1 MTTFLDHKDNE
12 YEAQTVIKATN
23 AVNGERSL
31 TGTIYTNEEVLNK
44 IDKGWKIKFQDEF
57 YRVIFAKPID
67 TGNKIQVD
75 FDAVH
80 QFFYD
85 FDKSSV
91 HSQLQD
97 GSHTFQTYLNFIFD
111 GSGYSYNLE
120 VTVNAL
126 NKQSFGYKSRL
137 DLFND
142 IVKSSGIEFFVSG
155 KVVRILQ
162 KTGTDLSTIV
172 RKNFNMN
179 ELGIEKKINDF
190 VTYQKGFGA
199 WNNKDDHS
207 KGRLEVEY
215 ISPLASEYGIIE
227 AEPLVDE
234 RYTNSDSLLAVLK
247 QNVDSSYSI
256 SVQIDMEDLTKAGY
270 QYTQPVAGDYI
281 MAINETVGFKEK
293 IRIVSFT
300 SEYDVTGKLISHKV
314 TCNDIGTVKKQSNV
328 VNRLSGQLNSN
339 ETKLIEI
346 ESTAKEALVSADGKN
361 TNYYGTEMPV
371 DSPKGTLKTGDL
383 LFLTVG
389 DTTKQYYWN
398 GAEWII
404 NPFSNDIDFVK
415 KDINDKISEVNAAI
429 KDGDDALNKKY
440 DEIVA
445 KTISQDT
452 LISQAQSTADSAKA
466 DATTALQNIVNES
479 NNLQDSINLSKQELT
494 LSIQSVDAKAEALES
509 EISNAKATLTNQG
522 SQLAN
527 IETRTKTVED
537 NISGLTTKYQN
548 IQIGG
553 SNLLT
558 NTSSDW
564 INLTTNRYAGFV
576 RVLKPSDLPNIKIGD
591 KLTFSID
598 IKSTSSKQLRARISI
613 EGTNPKT
620 YFSDIVIKNG
630 DGRSFVTAEVST
642 GWTQIILYIDANL
655 TSTTVTA
662 DTVEQYRRAKLELGT
677 LATDYS
683 IADLDFKND
692 LATYKQTTEQ
702 NYASLNQTIQSVDG
716 KVTQNTNT
724 ITQNANETNTRLT
737 SLETYKDSEG
747 TRATSYFEASKT
759 ETARQIT
766 AERTVTATNYIA
778 KSQYTQD
785 VSGITSRLTATEQVA
800 DETKKNLATYKQ
812 TIDQNTAQIAENK
825 QTVDGT
831 LSSLQTQVTQNK
843 NDIATKASQLTV
855 NNLSGRMSSAET
867 TITQNANEIS
877 TRLSQTNI
885 ESLITSKATVIT
897 DNKVK
902 ETSDSFSR
910 EITRVEGLV
919 GDNSY
924 KNISLGVRN
933 FLASKYLVNK
943 VSSQSFDYKTWA
955 TDFVTSIDLPNILK
969 SKETYTLSFDAEI
982 IKKSTVA
989 TIFSLQVGFAIY
1001 SPSNAHPILPL
1012 FLSIS
1017 NNNAIQNLNQKGR
1030 LEKTFVCPTLAT
1042 DSKIIVYTN
1051 RYSDGTNVDF
1061 DTVRFT
1067 NVNIVAGNTESKT
1080 WIKPIEDTDE
1090 DIGNLTIKYN
1100 TVKDTVDSHTQQI
1113 GQQGSSLTT
1122 TIQRV
1127 DSIQSSVSNIDGRL
1141 STVTQTADGLVT
1153 TVQNLSVGGN
1163 NLLLNADFELLENK
1177 TSFTVGGVTY
1187 SQGPKYW
1194 STYNGGIPNPGT
1206 SFHAYSG
1213 SFGGRN
1219 NVVIFNESDGSRNWK
1234 AINQSISK
1242 TFMPD
1247 FPDTTN
1253 DFTLSFDAY
1262 ADLSGAKIFG
1272 GFYYVNKLTGT
1283 ANFHAGQFTVNL
1295 ITSGSWNRY
1304 SVKVPF
1310 NKDNCD
1316 FSKTFSFLIYGY
1328 GFSSNAI
1335 LALDNVKLETGTIS
1349 SAFSKSKKEL
1359 DDQISSIQTTVTQ
1372 TANSWAVKNLTSNGS
1387 ILSQINLTDGTVKI
1401 DGKYVKITGQT
1412 LIDNG
1417 IITNA
1422 MIKDLT
1428 ADKIIGG
1435 TIDANKI
1442 SVINLN
1448 ASNITSGQISGG
1460 LIKGGVL
1467 TALNGAMSIDLN
1479 NGQINT
1485 SQDTSSIRRT
1495 SSDSASQFI
1504 RFEDGGLNTV
1514 PGGGI
1519 KAAHTIV
1526 GSNYRGNESTSDGF
1540 AGLEIYSGHYEN
1552 FSRLIGD
1559 RIEFRAN
1566 QSGKSINTGNWVFDF
1581 RNQADSFF
1589 YPQKGDTNHKNMFLG
1604 HPSSRITNVFSL
1616 DYNISNNG
1624 VSVVEYLKSLGLCMR
1639 HLLNGGFSDNALSAI
1654 RTERDKTLYKLGGG
1668 I

>member
-91 HSQLQD
+91 HSQLPD
-97 GSHTFQTYLNFIFD
+97 GSHTFLTYLDFIFS
-111 GSGYSYNLE
+111 GSGYTYNLE

-207 KGRLEVEY
+207 QGRLEVEY
-215 ISPLASEYGIIE
+215 TSPLASEYGIIE

-234 RYTNSDSLLAVLK
+234 RYTNADSLLASLK

-383 LFLTVG
+383 LFFTVG

-429 KDGDDALNKKY
+429 KDGDDALNQKY

-452 LISQAQSTADSAKA
+452 LISQAQSTADSARA
-466 DATTALQNIVNES
+466 DATTALSNIVSES
-479 NNLQDSINLSKQELT
+479 QKLTEQINTLSKTEDDHYTATNQTLT
-494 LSIQSVDAKAEALES
+494 QLDGTVKGLQTDYTALVNKDN
-509 EISNAKATLTNQG
+509 EITQTLTN
-522 SQLAN
+522 
-527 IETRTKTVED
+527 
-537 NISGLTTKYQN
+537 
-548 IQIGG
+548 
-553 SNLLT
+553 
-558 NTSSDW
+558 
-564 INLTTNRYAGFV
+564 
-576 RVLKPSDLPNIKIGD
+576 
-591 KLTFSID
+591 
-598 IKSTSSKQLRARISI
+598 
-613 EGTNPKT
+613 
-620 YFSDIVIKNG
+620 
-630 DGRSFVTAEVST
+630 
-642 GWTQIILYIDANL
+642 
-655 TSTTVTA
+655 
-662 DTVEQYRRAKLELGT
+662 
-677 LATDYS
+677 
-683 IADLDFKND
+683 
-692 LATYKQTTEQ
+692 
-702 NYASLNQTIQSVDG
+702 
-716 KVTQNTNT
+716 
-724 ITQNANETNTRLT
+724 
-737 SLETYKDSEG
+737 
-747 TRATSYFEASKT
+747 
-759 ETARQIT
+759 
-766 AERTVTATNYIA
+766 
-778 KSQYTQD
+778 
-785 VSGITSRLTATEQVA
+785 
-800 DETKKNLATYKQ
+800 YKQ
-812 TIDQNTAQIAENK
+812 TIDQNTASITENK
-825 QTVDGT
+825 KATEGT
-831 LSSLQTQVTQNK
+831 ISSLQTQVTQNK

-855 NNLSGRMSSAET
+855 DNLSGRMSSAET

-902 ETSDSFSR
+902 ETSESFSR

-919 GDNSY
+919 DGIFSGN
-924 KNISLGVRN
+924 RN
-933 FLASKYLVNK
+933 LLLNTKTLANNYWTANN
-943 VSSQSFDYKTWA
+943 
-955 TDFVTSIDLPNILK
+955 TS
-969 SKETYTLSFDAEI
+969 ETYLGG
-982 IKKSTVA
+982 TVA
-989 TIFSLQVGFAIY
+989 TGIAPSGSYRDIYMQAMKTAPESNEFIVSFYAKSSIDNVTINNYFY
-1001 SPSNAHPILPL
+1001 SPNRTIKGISSTGALFNRAKGGDGLIAVKLTTQWKRYWIKWTIRDANTEAENVPMTVILGRN
-1012 FLSIS
+1012 FDSVNSVSI
-1017 NNNAIQNLNQKGR
+1017 ALPA
-1030 LEKTFVCPTLAT
+1030 L
-1042 DSKIIVYTN
+1042 Y
-1051 RYSDGTNVDF
+1051 
-1061 DTVRFT
+1061 
-1067 NVNIVAGNTESKT
+1067 AGNTTIDYSEA
-1080 WIKPIEDTDE
+1080 PEDLKAVTD
-1090 DIGNLTIKYN
+1090 GLTIKYN

-1127 DSIQSSVSNIDGRL
+1127 DSIQSSVSSIDGRL

-1153 TVQNLSVGGN
+1153 TVQNLSVGGRNYILNSQTVNVSSN
-1163 NLLLNADFELLENK
+1163 NGSLFPVSTTEMSENGRKFVRVKRTNTTLNPDIISIYTAIGAGSVKLNQDARLVEKGMVSFKARASHPVTMNTIIYKITKSGTSVAGDIRDINITTDWQTFSFWIPLGADLEYIRANPSGNK
-1177 TSFTVGGVTY
+1177 TSI
-1187 SQGPKYW
+1187 S
-1194 STYNGGIPNPGT
+1194 S
-1206 SFHAYSG
+1206 
-1213 SFGGRN
+1213 
-1219 NVVIFNESDGSRNWK
+1219 VI
-1234 AINQSISK
+1234 
-1242 TFMPD
+1242 
-1247 FPDTTN
+1247 N
-1253 DFTLSFDAY
+1253 DFYLDICEWK
-1262 ADLSGAKIFG
+1262 LESGNIPTPWSPAPEDTDAKI
-1272 GFYYVNKLTGT
+1272 
-1283 ANFHAGQFTVNL
+1283 
-1295 ITSGSWNRY
+1295 
-1304 SVKVPF
+1304 
-1310 NKDNCD
+1310 
-1316 FSKTFSFLIYGY
+1316 
-1328 GFSSNAI
+1328 
-1335 LALDNVKLETGTIS
+1335 
-1349 SAFSKSKKEL
+1349 SAV
-1359 DDQISSIQTTVTQ
+1359 QTTVTQ

-1387 ILSQINLTDGTVKI
+1387 ILGQINLTDGTVKI

-1616 DYNISNNG
+1616 DYNISDNG

>member
-111 GSGYSYNLE
+111 GSGYTYNLE

-179 ELGIEKKINDF
+179 ELGLEKKINDF

-199 WNNKDDHS
+199 WFDKDDHS

-215 ISPLASEYGIIE
+215 TSPFVSEYGIIE
-227 AEPLVDE
+227 DVPIVDE

-339 ETKLIEI
+339 EIKLIEI

-361 TNYYGTEMPV
+361 TNYYGTKMPV

-429 KDGDDALNKKY
+429 KDGDDAINQKY
-440 DEIVA
+440 DAIVA

-466 DATTALQNIVNES
+466 DATTAMSNIASES
-479 NNLQDSINLSKQELT
+479 QKLTEQINALSKIEGDHYTATNQTLT
-494 LSIQSVDAKAEALES
+494 QLDGTVKGLQTDYTALVNKDN
-509 EISNAKATLTNQG
+509 EITQTLTN
-522 SQLAN
+522 
-527 IETRTKTVED
+527 
-537 NISGLTTKYQN
+537 
-548 IQIGG
+548 
-553 SNLLT
+553 
-558 NTSSDW
+558 
-564 INLTTNRYAGFV
+564 
-576 RVLKPSDLPNIKIGD
+576 
-591 KLTFSID
+591 
-598 IKSTSSKQLRARISI
+598 
-613 EGTNPKT
+613 
-620 YFSDIVIKNG
+620 
-630 DGRSFVTAEVST
+630 
-642 GWTQIILYIDANL
+642 
-655 TSTTVTA
+655 
-662 DTVEQYRRAKLELGT
+662 
-677 LATDYS
+677 
-683 IADLDFKND
+683 
-692 LATYKQTTEQ
+692 
-702 NYASLNQTIQSVDG
+702 
-716 KVTQNTNT
+716 
-724 ITQNANETNTRLT
+724 
-737 SLETYKDSEG
+737 
-747 TRATSYFEASKT
+747 
-759 ETARQIT
+759 
-766 AERTVTATNYIA
+766 
-778 KSQYTQD
+778 
-785 VSGITSRLTATEQVA
+785 
-800 DETKKNLATYKQ
+800 YKQ
-812 TIDQNTAQIAENK
+812 TIDQNTASITENK
-825 QTVDGT
+825 QSVDGT
-831 LSSLQTQVTQNK
+831 ISSLQTQVTQNK

-924 KNISLGVRN
+924 KNISLGIRN

-1051 RYSDGTNVDF
+1051 RYSDGTNVDL

-1067 NVNIVAGNTESKT
+1067 NVNIVAGNTASKT

-1127 DSIQSSVSNIDGRL
+1127 DSIQSSVSSIDGRL

-1153 TVQNLSVGGN
+1153 TVQNLSVGGVN
-1163 NLLLNADFELLENK
+1163 MLTNSGNFKDLTGWMNFASVASMTLVDNKIRVVSATSGIPRIANK
-1177 TSFTVGGVTY
+1177 TLIPLTSTSQELTVSVEYISSGEVTLY
-1187 SQGPKYW
+1187 SK
-1194 STYNGGIPNPGT
+1194 SSDSLT
-1206 SFHAYSG
+1206 
-1213 SFGGRN
+1213 
-1219 NVVIFNESDGSRNWK
+1219 IFNENGSQIGGTITKVSTTIIDGDRKKTIFNWK
-1234 AINQSISK
+1234 TLTATDTIKSSWLA
-1242 TFMPD
+1242 FA
-1247 FPDTTN
+1247 FPV
-1253 DFTLSFDAY
+1253 S
-1262 ADLSGAKIFG
+1262 
-1272 GFYYVNKLTGT
+1272 
-1283 ANFHAGQFTVNL
+1283 
-1295 ITSGSWNRY
+1295 ITSDIVNVQIEKGNIPTPWS
-1304 SVKVPF
+1304 PAPE
-1310 NKDNCD
+1310 D
-1316 FSKTFSFLIYGY
+1316 FQS
-1328 GFSSNAI
+1328 
-1335 LALDNVKLETGTIS
+1335 
-1349 SAFSKSKKEL
+1349 
-1359 DDQISSIQTTVTQ
+1359 QITSLQTTVTQ

-1401 DGKYVKITGQT
+1401 DGKIVRITGQT
-1412 LIDNG
+1412 VIDNAV
-1417 IITNA
+1417 IKSS
-1422 MIKDLT
+1422 MIESLT
-1428 ADKIIGG
+1428 ADKLTAG
-1435 TIDANKI
+1435 TIDANTI
-1442 SVINLN
+1442 RVINLN
-1448 ASNITSGQISGG
+1448 ANSLVGMDANFLTSRIGNAIVDLLQGKIITAQ
-1460 LIKGGVL
+1460 
-1467 TALNGAMSIDLN
+1467 NGAMELN
-1479 NGQINT
+1479 LNKAGLTFNQSAIITFNSSYNAIVRKKGAYT
-1485 SQDTSSIRRT
+1485 SFLHFND
-1495 SSDSASQFI
+1495 DSN
-1504 RFEDGGLNTV
+1504 GGLYTGLGV
-1514 PGGGI
+1514 TSTFDGI
-1519 KAAHTIV
+1519 NSQSSGRFAGIRIFRDAK
-1526 GSNYRGNESTSDGF
+1526 SDGTVHD
-1540 AGLEIYSGHYEN
+1540 AIYDATEIY
-1552 FSRLIGD
+1552 GD
-1559 RIEFRAN
+1559 RIVMKDDFSISRGFLFKPEFMTSIVDMNYLVDTVRALARCWIHWN
-1566 QSGKSINTGNWVFDF
+1566 NVGWDVNSSALRQSIINE
-1581 RNQADSFF
+1581 
-1589 YPQKGDTNHKNMFLG
+1589 
-1604 HPSSRITNVFSL
+1604 
-1616 DYNISNNG
+1616 YNN
-1624 VSVVEYLKSLGLCMR
+1624 YMKDL
-1639 HLLNGGFSDNALSAI
+1639 
-1654 RTERDKTLYKLGGG
+1654 
-1668 I
+1668 

>member
-91 HSQLQD
+91 HSQLPD
-97 GSHTFQTYLNFIFD
+97 GSHTFLTYLDFIFS
-111 GSGYSYNLE
+111 GSGYTYNLE

-190 VTYQKGFGA
+190 VTYKKGFGA

-215 ISPLASEYGIIE
+215 TSPLASEYGIIE

-234 RYTNSDSLLAVLK
+234 RYTNADSLLASLK

-339 ETKLIEI
+339 EIKLIEI

-361 TNYYGTEMPV
+361 TNYYRTEMPV

-452 LISQAQSTADSAKA
+452 LISQAQSTADSAKT
-466 DATTALQNIVNES
+466 DATTALSNIASES
-479 NNLQDSINLSKQELT
+479 QKLTEQINALSKIEGDHYTATNQTLT
-494 LSIQSVDAKAEALES
+494 QLDGTVKGLQIDYTALVNKDN
-509 EISNAKATLTNQG
+509 EITQTLTN
-522 SQLAN
+522 
-527 IETRTKTVED
+527 
-537 NISGLTTKYQN
+537 
-548 IQIGG
+548 
-553 SNLLT
+553 
-558 NTSSDW
+558 
-564 INLTTNRYAGFV
+564 
-576 RVLKPSDLPNIKIGD
+576 
-591 KLTFSID
+591 
-598 IKSTSSKQLRARISI
+598 
-613 EGTNPKT
+613 
-620 YFSDIVIKNG
+620 
-630 DGRSFVTAEVST
+630 
-642 GWTQIILYIDANL
+642 
-655 TSTTVTA
+655 
-662 DTVEQYRRAKLELGT
+662 
-677 LATDYS
+677 
-683 IADLDFKND
+683 
-692 LATYKQTTEQ
+692 
-702 NYASLNQTIQSVDG
+702 
-716 KVTQNTNT
+716 
-724 ITQNANETNTRLT
+724 
-737 SLETYKDSEG
+737 
-747 TRATSYFEASKT
+747 
-759 ETARQIT
+759 
-766 AERTVTATNYIA
+766 
-778 KSQYTQD
+778 
-785 VSGITSRLTATEQVA
+785 
-800 DETKKNLATYKQ
+800 YKQ
-812 TIDQNTAQIAENK
+812 TIDQNTASITENK

-924 KNISLGVRN
+924 KNISLGVSN
-933 FLASKYLVNK
+933 LLARKYLVNN
-943 VSSQSFDYKTWA
+943 VSSQLFELKSWA
-955 TDFVTSIDLPNILK
+955 ATLVESISLPLILK
-969 SKETYTLSFDAEI
+969 SGETYTISFDAEI

-1012 FLSIS
+1012 YLSIS

-1067 NVNIVAGNTESKT
+1067 NVNIVAGNTASKT

-1153 TVQNLSVGGN
+1153 TVQNLSAGGN

-1187 SQGPKYW
+1187 SQCPKYW

-1206 SFHAYSG
+1206 SFHSYSG

-1234 AINQSISK
+1234 AINQSIGK
-1242 TFMPD
+1242 TIMPD
-1247 FPDTTN
+1247 FPDSTD
-1253 DFTLSFDAY
+1253 DFILSFDAY
-1262 ADLSGAKIFG
+1262 ADLAGTKIFG
-1272 GFYYVNKLTGT
+1272 GFYYTNKSTGSV
-1283 ANFHAGQFTVNL
+1283 AFHSGQFNFSS
-1295 ITSGSWNRY
+1295 ITTGSWNRY
-1304 SVKVPF
+1304 FVKVPF
-1310 NKDNCD
+1310 NRVLCD
-1316 FSKTFSFLIYGY
+1316 FSKTFSFIIYGY

-1435 TIDANKI
+1435 TIDASKI
-1442 SVINLN
+1442 NVINLN
-1448 ASNITSGQISGG
+1448 ANNITSGSLSAGT
-1460 LIKGGVL
+1460 IKGGIL
-1467 TALNGAMSIDLN
+1467 SALNGNLN
-1479 NGQINT
+1479 INLNSGDVDFVNGGTIT
-1485 SQDTSSIRRT
+1485 FKGAKS
-1495 SSDSASQFI
+1495 
-1504 RFEDGGLNTV
+1504 
-1514 PGGGI
+1514 
-1519 KAAHTIV
+1519 KIV
-1526 GSNYRGNESTSDGF
+1526 GYNANGFNGTTS
-1540 AGLEIYSGHYEN
+1540 LVS
-1552 FSRLIGD
+1552 L
-1559 RIEFRAN
+1559 
-1566 QSGKSINTGNWVFDF
+1566 SGKTN
-1581 RNQADSFF
+1581 DSFF
-1589 YPQKGDTNHKNMFLG
+1589 GAVHA
-1604 HPSSRITNVFSL
+1604 PSLVTAKDLDVTDYTSIKTFSEASKFNLLHGMYLHDSSGNFTDIYMGAQNFTVGKDIYSAMGITSDPNGANGRLSWSSGTAKS
-1616 DYNISNNG
+1616 NIYLNDLKDKVDIIVEALQEFSNNKYQNWDT
-1624 VSVVEYLKSLGLCMR
+1624 SVY
-1639 HLLNGGFSDNALSAI
+1639 NALSKI
-1654 RTERDKTLYKLGGG
+1654 SRGLSRF
-1668 I
+1668 

>member
-91 HSQLQD
+91 HSQLPD
-97 GSHTFQTYLNFIFD
+97 GSHTFLTYLDFIFS
-111 GSGYSYNLE
+111 GSGYTYNLE

-126 NKQSFGYKSRL
+126 NKQIFGYKSRL

-142 IVKSSGIEFFVSG
+142 IVKSSGIEFFVTG

-199 WNNKDDHS
+199 WFDKDDRS

-215 ISPLASEYGIIE
+215 TSPLASEYGIIE

-234 RYTNSDSLLAVLK
+234 RYTNADSLLASLK

-398 GAEWII
+398 GAEWVI

-415 KDINDKISEVNAAI
+415 KDINDKISEANAAI
-429 KDGDDALNKKY
+429 KNGDDALNQKY

-452 LISQAQSTADSAKA
+452 LISQAQSTADSAKT
-466 DATTALQNIVNES
+466 DATTALSNIARES
-479 NNLQDSINLSKQELT
+479 QKLTEQINALSKTEGDHYTATNQTLT
-494 LSIQSVDAKAEALES
+494 QLDGTVKGLQTDYTALVNKDN
-509 EISNAKATLTNQG
+509 EITQTLTN
-522 SQLAN
+522 
-527 IETRTKTVED
+527 
-537 NISGLTTKYQN
+537 
-548 IQIGG
+548 
-553 SNLLT
+553 
-558 NTSSDW
+558 
-564 INLTTNRYAGFV
+564 
-576 RVLKPSDLPNIKIGD
+576 
-591 KLTFSID
+591 
-598 IKSTSSKQLRARISI
+598 
-613 EGTNPKT
+613 
-620 YFSDIVIKNG
+620 
-630 DGRSFVTAEVST
+630 
-642 GWTQIILYIDANL
+642 
-655 TSTTVTA
+655 
-662 DTVEQYRRAKLELGT
+662 
-677 LATDYS
+677 
-683 IADLDFKND
+683 
-692 LATYKQTTEQ
+692 
-702 NYASLNQTIQSVDG
+702 
-716 KVTQNTNT
+716 
-724 ITQNANETNTRLT
+724 
-737 SLETYKDSEG
+737 
-747 TRATSYFEASKT
+747 
-759 ETARQIT
+759 
-766 AERTVTATNYIA
+766 
-778 KSQYTQD
+778 
-785 VSGITSRLTATEQVA
+785 
-800 DETKKNLATYKQ
+800 YKQ
-812 TIDQNTAQIAENK
+812 TIDQNTASITENK
-825 QTVDGT
+825 QSVDGT
-831 LSSLQTQVTQNK
+831 ISSLQTQVTQNK

-1067 NVNIVAGNTESKT
+1067 NVNIVAGNTASKT

-1113 GQQGSSLTT
+1113 GQQGISLTT

-1127 DSIQSSVSNIDGRL
+1127 DSIQSSVSSIDGRL

-1153 TVQNLSVGGN
+1153 TVQNLSAGGN

-1206 SFHAYSG
+1206 SFHSYSG

-1234 AINQSISK
+1234 AINQSIGK
-1242 TFMPD
+1242 TIMSD
-1247 FPDTTN
+1247 FPDSTD
-1253 DFTLSFDAY
+1253 DFILSFDAY
-1262 ADLSGAKIFG
+1262 ADLSGAKLFG
-1272 GFYYVNKLTGT
+1272 GFYYANKSTGSV
-1283 ANFHAGQFTVNL
+1283 AFHSGQFNFSS
-1295 ITSGSWNRY
+1295 ITTGSWNRY

-1310 NKDNCD
+1310 NKVLCD
-1316 FSKTFSFLIYGY
+1316 FSKTFSFIIYGY
-1328 GFSSNAI
+1328 GFTSNAI

-1372 TANSWAVKNLTSNGS
+1372 TSNSWAVKNLTSNGS

-1401 DGKYVKITGQT
+1401 DGKIVRITGQT
-1412 LIDNG
+1412 VIDNAV
-1417 IITNA
+1417 IKSS
-1422 MIKDLT
+1422 MIESLT
-1428 ADKIIGG
+1428 ADKLTAG
-1435 TIDANKI
+1435 TIDANTI
-1442 SVINLN
+1442 RVINLN
-1448 ASNITSGQISGG
+1448 ANSLVGMDANFLTSRIGNAIVDLLQGKIITAQ
-1460 LIKGGVL
+1460 
-1467 TALNGAMSIDLN
+1467 NGAMELNLN
-1479 NGQINT
+1479 NAGLTFNQSAIITFNSSYNAIVRKKGAYT
-1485 SQDTSSIRRT
+1485 SFLHFND
-1495 SSDSASQFI
+1495 DSN
-1504 RFEDGGLNTV
+1504 GGLYTGLGV
-1514 PGGGI
+1514 TSTFDGI
-1519 KAAHTIV
+1519 NSQSSGRFAGIRIFRDAK
-1526 GSNYRGNESTSDGF
+1526 SDGTVHD
-1540 AGLEIYSGHYEN
+1540 AIYDATEIY
-1552 FSRLIGD
+1552 GD
-1559 RIEFRAN
+1559 RIVMKDDFSISRGFLFKPEFMTSIVDMNYLVDTVRALARCWIHWN
-1566 QSGKSINTGNWVFDF
+1566 NVGWDVNSSALRQSIINE
-1581 RNQADSFF
+1581 
-1589 YPQKGDTNHKNMFLG
+1589 
-1604 HPSSRITNVFSL
+1604 
-1616 DYNISNNG
+1616 YNN
-1624 VSVVEYLKSLGLCMR
+1624 YMKDL
-1639 HLLNGGFSDNALSAI
+1639 
-1654 RTERDKTLYKLGGG
+1654 
-1668 I
+1668 

>member
-234 RYTNSDSLLAVLK
+234 RYTNADSLLASLK

-429 KDGDDALNKKY
+429 KDGDDALNQKY
-440 DEIVA
+440 DAIVA
-445 KTISQDT
+445 KTISHDT
-452 LISQAQSTADSAKA
+452 LISQAQSTADSAKT
-466 DATTALQNIVNES
+466 DATTALSNIASES
-479 NNLQDSINLSKQELT
+479 QKLTEQINALSKIEGDHYTSTNQTLT
-494 LSIQSVDAKAEALES
+494 QLDGTVKGLQTDYTALVNKDN
-509 EISNAKATLTNQG
+509 EITQTLTN
-522 SQLAN
+522 
-527 IETRTKTVED
+527 
-537 NISGLTTKYQN
+537 
-548 IQIGG
+548 
-553 SNLLT
+553 
-558 NTSSDW
+558 
-564 INLTTNRYAGFV
+564 
-576 RVLKPSDLPNIKIGD
+576 
-591 KLTFSID
+591 
-598 IKSTSSKQLRARISI
+598 
-613 EGTNPKT
+613 
-620 YFSDIVIKNG
+620 
-630 DGRSFVTAEVST
+630 
-642 GWTQIILYIDANL
+642 
-655 TSTTVTA
+655 
-662 DTVEQYRRAKLELGT
+662 
-677 LATDYS
+677 
-683 IADLDFKND
+683 
-692 LATYKQTTEQ
+692 
-702 NYASLNQTIQSVDG
+702 
-716 KVTQNTNT
+716 
-724 ITQNANETNTRLT
+724 
-737 SLETYKDSEG
+737 
-747 TRATSYFEASKT
+747 
-759 ETARQIT
+759 
-766 AERTVTATNYIA
+766 
-778 KSQYTQD
+778 
-785 VSGITSRLTATEQVA
+785 
-800 DETKKNLATYKQ
+800 YKQ
-812 TIDQNTAQIAENK
+812 TIDQNTASITENK
-825 QTVDGT
+825 KATDGT
-831 LSSLQTQVTQNK
+831 ISSLQTQVTQNK
-843 NDIATKASQLTV
+843 NDISTKASQLTV
-855 NNLSGRMSSAET
+855 DNLSGRMSSAET

-910 EITRVEGLV
+910 EITRVDGKIDGMSV
-919 GDNSY
+919 GSVNYIVKSNKQWTNGSSAGTGITTSIIDNVLHVETVTG
-924 KNISLGVRN
+924 NDN
-933 FLASKYLVNK
+933 FLNFTWDGQSSENIAYIEEQFNENDDFTITFWCKRIAGTGNPRIYIKPGIGYYLLLGELNSTEFKPISYTGKWKKANTINFHLGFRYAIGTFEFEKFKLSKGNI
-943 VSSQSFDYKTWA
+943 T
-955 TDFVTSIDLPNILK
+955 TDW
-969 SKETYTLSFDAEI
+969 
-982 IKKSTVA
+982 
-989 TIFSLQVGFAIY
+989 
-1001 SPSNAHPILPL
+1001 SPSPEDMVMLTS
-1012 FLSIS
+1012 F
-1017 NNNAIQNLNQKGR
+1017 
-1030 LEKTFVCPTLAT
+1030 
-1042 DSKIIVYTN
+1042 
-1051 RYSDGTNVDF
+1051 
-1061 DTVRFT
+1061 
-1067 NVNIVAGNTESKT
+1067 NI
-1080 WIKPIEDTDE
+1080 
-1090 DIGNLTIKYN
+1090 
-1100 TVKDTVDSHTQQI
+1100 VKDTVDSHTQQI

-1127 DSIQSSVSNIDGRL
+1127 DSIQSSVSSIDGRL

-1153 TVQNLSVGGN
+1153 TVQNLSAGGN

-1206 SFHAYSG
+1206 SFHSYSG

-1234 AINQSISK
+1234 AINQSIGK
-1242 TFMPD
+1242 TIMSD
-1247 FPDTTN
+1247 FPDSTD
-1253 DFTLSFDAY
+1253 DFILSFDAY
-1262 ADLSGAKIFG
+1262 ANLSGAKLFG
-1272 GFYYVNKLTGT
+1272 GFYYTNKSTGSV
-1283 ANFHAGQFTVNL
+1283 AFHSGQFNFSS

-1310 NKDNCD
+1310 NKVLCD
-1316 FSKTFSFLIYGY
+1316 FSKTFSFIIYGY
-1328 GFSSNAI
+1328 GFTSNAI
-1335 LALDNVKLETGTIS
+1335 LAIDNVKLETGTIS
-1349 SAFSKSKKEL
+1349 SAFSKSRKEL

-1479 NGQINT
+1479 KGQMEMYNDNPAIRRVVAGLPNQFIKFSTGTQPNDNNYRIIGSGTKSNLTAAITSIGTNRLRTENNLDGGFTGINIYAGGAGTGDNIVDRVEISSDILKIAHSANSSDRGWVFENINGLNNQYVFRPNT
-1485 SQDTSSIRRT
+1485 TYQDTYKAMIGT
-1495 SSDSASQFI
+1495 S
-1504 RFEDGGLNTV
+1504 LNPV
-1514 PGGGI
+1514 DEMYINEMYI
-1519 KAAHTIV
+1519 KGQRLGYILKDIANRIGNV
-1526 GSNYRGNESTSDGF
+1526 GSW
-1540 AGLEIYSGHYEN
+1540 A
-1552 FSRLIGD
+1552 
-1559 RIEFRAN
+1559 A
-1566 QSGKSINTGNWVFDF
+1566 V
-1581 RNQADSFF
+1581 
-1589 YPQKGDTNHKNMFLG
+1589 
-1604 HPSSRITNVFSL
+1604 
-1616 DYNISNNG
+1616 IS
-1624 VSVVEYLKSLGLCMR
+1624 
-1639 HLLNGGFSDNALSAI
+1639 
-1654 RTERDKTLYKLGGG
+1654 
-1668 I
+1668 

>member
-85 FDKSSV
+85 FDKSFV

-190 VTYQKGFGA
+190 VTYKKGFGA

-215 ISPLASEYGIIE
+215 TSPLASEYGIIE

-234 RYTNSDSLLAVLK
+234 RYTNADSLLASLK

-314 TCNDIGTVKKQSNV
+314 TCNDIGTVKKQSNM
-328 VNRLSGQLNSN
+328 VNRLSGKLNSN

-415 KDINDKISEVNAAI
+415 KDINDRISEVNAAI
-429 KDGDDALNKKY
+429 KDGDDALNQKY

-452 LISQAQSTADSAKA
+452 LISQAQSTADSAKT
-466 DATTALQNIVNES
+466 DATTALSNIASKSQKLTE
-479 NNLQDSINLSKQELT
+479 QINSLSKIEGDHYTATNQTLT
-494 LSIQSVDAKAEALES
+494 QIDGTVKGLQTDYTALVNKDN
-509 EISNAKATLTNQG
+509 EITQTLTN
-522 SQLAN
+522 
-527 IETRTKTVED
+527 
-537 NISGLTTKYQN
+537 
-548 IQIGG
+548 
-553 SNLLT
+553 
-558 NTSSDW
+558 
-564 INLTTNRYAGFV
+564 
-576 RVLKPSDLPNIKIGD
+576 
-591 KLTFSID
+591 
-598 IKSTSSKQLRARISI
+598 
-613 EGTNPKT
+613 
-620 YFSDIVIKNG
+620 
-630 DGRSFVTAEVST
+630 
-642 GWTQIILYIDANL
+642 
-655 TSTTVTA
+655 
-662 DTVEQYRRAKLELGT
+662 
-677 LATDYS
+677 
-683 IADLDFKND
+683 
-692 LATYKQTTEQ
+692 
-702 NYASLNQTIQSVDG
+702 
-716 KVTQNTNT
+716 
-724 ITQNANETNTRLT
+724 
-737 SLETYKDSEG
+737 
-747 TRATSYFEASKT
+747 
-759 ETARQIT
+759 
-766 AERTVTATNYIA
+766 
-778 KSQYTQD
+778 
-785 VSGITSRLTATEQVA
+785 
-800 DETKKNLATYKQ
+800 YKQ
-812 TIDQNTAQIAENK
+812 TIDQNTVSITENK
-825 QTVDGT
+825 KATDGT
-831 LSSLQTQVTQNK
+831 ISSLQTQVTQNK
-843 NDIATKASQLTV
+843 NDISTKASQLTV
-855 NNLSGRMSSAET
+855 DNLSGRMSSAET

-982 IKKSTVA
+982 IKKSTVT

-1067 NVNIVAGNTESKT
+1067 NVNIVAGNTASKT

-1153 TVQNLSVGGN
+1153 TVQNLSVGGS
-1163 NLLLNADFELLENK
+1163 NLLLNSRFEN
-1177 TSFTVGGVTY
+1177 TSTDPYSFTVGGI
-1187 SQGPKYW
+1187 
-1194 STYNGGIPNPGT
+1194 TYNTKPDYWALYNSGIPNPTT
-1206 SFHAYSG
+1206 SYHAYVDNKMSTT
-1213 SFGGRN
+1213 
-1219 NVVIFNESDGSRNWK
+1219 NVIAFNESDGNRNWK
-1234 AINQSISK
+1234 AINQVISPRLQRTSNNFMFSLDMYATGSGTKVYGGIYYISK
-1242 TFMPD
+1242 T
-1247 FPDTTN
+1247 TG
-1253 DFTLSFDAY
+1253 AY
-1262 ADLSGAKIFG
+1262 
-1272 GFYYVNKLTGT
+1272 GF
-1283 ANFHAGQFTVNL
+1283 HSGQFTILPSAV
-1295 ITSGSWNRY
+1295 GKWVREGA
-1304 SVKVPF
+1304 KVPF
-1310 NKDNCD
+1310 NVDDCD
-1316 FSKTFSFLIYGY
+1316 FSKEIRFYVY
-1328 GFSSNAI
+1328 GFGFTTNSI
-1335 LALDNVKLETGTIS
+1335 LYIDKVKLENSTIVS
-1349 SAFSKSKKEL
+1349 SHSDAPEDTDAK
-1359 DDQISSIQTTVTQ
+1359 ISAVQTTVTQ

-1387 ILSQINLTDGTVKI
+1387 ILGQINLTDGTVKI
-1401 DGKYVKITGQT
+1401 DGKVVRITGQT
-1412 LIDNG
+1412 VIDNAV
-1417 IITNA
+1417 IKSS
-1422 MIKDLT
+1422 MIESLT
-1428 ADKIIGG
+1428 ADKLTAG
-1435 TIDANKI
+1435 TIDANTI
-1442 SVINLN
+1442 RVINLN
-1448 ASNITSGQISGG
+1448 ANSLVGMDANFLTSRIGNAIVDLLQGKIITAQ
-1460 LIKGGVL
+1460 
-1467 TALNGAMSIDLN
+1467 NGAMELNLN
-1479 NGQINT
+1479 NAGLTFNQSAIITFNSSYNAIVRKKGAYT
-1485 SQDTSSIRRT
+1485 SFLHFND
-1495 SSDSASQFI
+1495 DSN
-1504 RFEDGGLNTV
+1504 GGLYTGLGV
-1514 PGGGI
+1514 TSTFDGI
-1519 KAAHTIV
+1519 NSQSSGRFAGIRIFRDAK
-1526 GSNYRGNESTSDGF
+1526 SDGTVHD
-1540 AGLEIYSGHYEN
+1540 AIYDATEIY
-1552 FSRLIGD
+1552 GD
-1559 RIEFRAN
+1559 RIVMKDDFSISRGFLFKPEFMTSIVDMNYLVDTVRALARCWIHWN
-1566 QSGKSINTGNWVFDF
+1566 NVGWDVNSSALRQSIINE
-1581 RNQADSFF
+1581 
-1589 YPQKGDTNHKNMFLG
+1589 
-1604 HPSSRITNVFSL
+1604 
-1616 DYNISNNG
+1616 YNN
-1624 VSVVEYLKSLGLCMR
+1624 YMKDL
-1639 HLLNGGFSDNALSAI
+1639 
-1654 RTERDKTLYKLGGG
+1654 
-1668 I
+1668 

>member
-12 YEAQTVIKATN
+12 YEAQTFIKATN

-31 TGTIYTNEEVLNK
+31 TGTIYTNEEVLRK

-234 RYTNSDSLLAVLK
+234 RYTNSDSLLAALK

-429 KDGDDALNKKY
+429 KDGDDALNQKY

-445 KTISQDT
+445 KTISHDT
-452 LISQAQSTADSAKA
+452 LISQAQSTADSAKV
-466 DATTALQNIVNES
+466 DATTAMSNIASES
-479 NNLQDSINLSKQELT
+479 QKLTEQINALSKIEGDHYTATNQTLT
-494 LSIQSVDAKAEALES
+494 QLDGTVKGLQTDYTALVNKDN
-509 EISNAKATLTNQG
+509 EITQTLTN
-522 SQLAN
+522 
-527 IETRTKTVED
+527 
-537 NISGLTTKYQN
+537 
-548 IQIGG
+548 
-553 SNLLT
+553 
-558 NTSSDW
+558 
-564 INLTTNRYAGFV
+564 
-576 RVLKPSDLPNIKIGD
+576 
-591 KLTFSID
+591 
-598 IKSTSSKQLRARISI
+598 
-613 EGTNPKT
+613 
-620 YFSDIVIKNG
+620 
-630 DGRSFVTAEVST
+630 
-642 GWTQIILYIDANL
+642 
-655 TSTTVTA
+655 
-662 DTVEQYRRAKLELGT
+662 
-677 LATDYS
+677 
-683 IADLDFKND
+683 
-692 LATYKQTTEQ
+692 
-702 NYASLNQTIQSVDG
+702 
-716 KVTQNTNT
+716 
-724 ITQNANETNTRLT
+724 
-737 SLETYKDSEG
+737 
-747 TRATSYFEASKT
+747 
-759 ETARQIT
+759 
-766 AERTVTATNYIA
+766 
-778 KSQYTQD
+778 
-785 VSGITSRLTATEQVA
+785 
-800 DETKKNLATYKQ
+800 YKQ
-812 TIDQNTAQIAENK
+812 TIDQNTASIAENK
-825 QTVDGT
+825 QSVDGT
-831 LSSLQTQVTQNK
+831 ISSLQTQVTQNK

-919 GDNSY
+919 GGIFSGNNNLLLDTKS
-924 KNISLGVRN
+924 
-933 FLASKYLVNK
+933 LASNVNIK
-943 VSSQSFDYKTWA
+943 NN
-955 TDFVTSIDLPNILK
+955 TS
-969 SKETYTLSFDAEI
+969 ETYLGG
-982 IKKSTVA
+982 TVA
-989 TIFSLQVGFAIY
+989 TAKA
-1001 SPSNAHPILPL
+1001 PSG
-1012 FLSIS
+1012 SY
-1017 NNNAIQNLNQKGR
+1017 QD
-1030 LEKTFVCPTLAT
+1030 TFMQAM
-1042 DSKIIVYTN
+1042 KITPEGNEFIVSFYAK
-1051 RYSDGTNVDF
+1051 SSVD
-1061 DTVRFT
+1061 
-1067 NVNIVAGNTESKT
+1067 NVNIRNYFYSPNRTIKGISSTGALFSKVNGGDGSISFNLTTQWERYWIKWTIRDANSEAENVPMNVILGRNFDSVNSVSIALPALYAGNTTIDYSEAT
-1080 WIKPIEDTDE
+1080 EDLKAVTD
-1090 DIGNLTIKYN
+1090 GLTIKFN
-1100 TVKDTVDSHTQQI
+1100 TVKDTVDSHTQMI

-1153 TVQNLSVGGN
+1153 TVQNLSVGGRN
-1163 NLLLNADFELLENK
+1163 YFKKSTVMINTGINK
-1177 TSFTVGGVTY
+1177 NSEFRPWDSETPNGFKVTGNSTKDGVVRL
-1187 SQGPKYW
+1187 
-1194 STYNGGIPNPGT
+1194 YN
-1206 SFHAYSG
+1206 
-1213 SFGGRN
+1213 
-1219 NVVIFNESDGSRNWK
+1219 VINSDGWWTVSFDIKGSQSLAVDVTVDICDQGQTKIWTNATNTYERK
-1234 AINQSISK
+1234 SISVNVTNYSK
-1242 TFMPD
+1242 NPSVYHFVD
-1247 FPDTTN
+1247 FSNFAFAYFWIDNIQIEKGNVATDYEQAPEDT
-1253 DFTLSFDAY
+1253 D
-1262 ADLSGAKIFG
+1262 AKI
-1272 GFYYVNKLTGT
+1272 
-1283 ANFHAGQFTVNL
+1283 
-1295 ITSGSWNRY
+1295 
-1304 SVKVPF
+1304 
-1310 NKDNCD
+1310 
-1316 FSKTFSFLIYGY
+1316 
-1328 GFSSNAI
+1328 
-1335 LALDNVKLETGTIS
+1335 
-1349 SAFSKSKKEL
+1349 SAV
-1359 DDQISSIQTTVTQ
+1359 QTTVTQ
-1372 TANSWAVKNLTSNGS
+1372 TSNSWAVKNLTSNGS

-1401 DGKYVKITGQT
+1401 DGKIVKITGQT

-1504 RFEDGGLNTV
+1504 RFEDSGLNTV
-1514 PGGGI
+1514 SGGGI
-1519 KAAHTIV
+1519 KAAHTII
-1526 GSNYRGNESTSDGF
+1526 GSNYRGNESAGDGF

-1581 RNQADSFF
+1581 RNQGDSFF
-1589 YPQKGDTNHKNMFLG
+1589 YPQKGDVNHKNMFLG

-1616 DYNISNNG
+1616 DYNISDNG

>member
-234 RYTNSDSLLAVLK
+234 RYTNADSLLASLK

-398 GAEWII
+398 GAEWVI

-415 KDINDKISEVNAAI
+415 KDINDKISEANAAI
-429 KDGDDALNKKY
+429 KNGDDALNQKY

-452 LISQAQSTADSAKA
+452 LISQAQSTADSAKT
-466 DATTALQNIVNES
+466 DATTALSNIARES
-479 NNLQDSINLSKQELT
+479 QKLTEQINALSKTEGDHYTATNQTLT
-494 LSIQSVDAKAEALES
+494 QLDGTVKGLQTDYTALVNKDN
-509 EISNAKATLTNQG
+509 EITQTLTN
-522 SQLAN
+522 
-527 IETRTKTVED
+527 
-537 NISGLTTKYQN
+537 
-548 IQIGG
+548 
-553 SNLLT
+553 
-558 NTSSDW
+558 
-564 INLTTNRYAGFV
+564 
-576 RVLKPSDLPNIKIGD
+576 
-591 KLTFSID
+591 
-598 IKSTSSKQLRARISI
+598 
-613 EGTNPKT
+613 
-620 YFSDIVIKNG
+620 
-630 DGRSFVTAEVST
+630 
-642 GWTQIILYIDANL
+642 
-655 TSTTVTA
+655 
-662 DTVEQYRRAKLELGT
+662 
-677 LATDYS
+677 
-683 IADLDFKND
+683 
-692 LATYKQTTEQ
+692 
-702 NYASLNQTIQSVDG
+702 
-716 KVTQNTNT
+716 
-724 ITQNANETNTRLT
+724 
-737 SLETYKDSEG
+737 
-747 TRATSYFEASKT
+747 
-759 ETARQIT
+759 
-766 AERTVTATNYIA
+766 
-778 KSQYTQD
+778 
-785 VSGITSRLTATEQVA
+785 
-800 DETKKNLATYKQ
+800 YKQ
-812 TIDQNTAQIAENK
+812 TIDQNTASITENK

-855 NNLSGRMSSAET
+855 DNLSGRMSSAET

-919 GDNSY
+919 DGIFSGNRNLLLNTKSMDNIAYTSANKTSETYMGGSVVSALAPSGSY
-924 KNISLGVRN
+924 KDAFRQKMSIVPDELEYIVSFYAKSTAVSHNITCYFYAPNTTIKS
-933 FLASKYLVNK
+933 
-943 VSSQSFDYKTWA
+943 VSSQGVVNDRPA
-955 TDFVTSIDLPNILK
+955 G
-969 SKETYTLSFDAEI
+969 A
-982 IKKSTVA
+982 
-989 TIFSLQVGFAIY
+989 
-1001 SPSNAHPILPL
+1001 
-1012 FLSIS
+1012 
-1017 NNNAIQNLNQKGR
+1017 
-1030 LEKTFVCPTLAT
+1030 
-1042 DSKIIVYTN
+1042 
-1051 RYSDGTNVDF
+1051 DGS
-1061 DTVRFT
+1061 T
-1067 NVNIVAGNTESKT
+1067 NVNVTNEWKRYWIKWTLRAPKDDTEKIPKEVIIGRNWDSVNSVSIALPALYAGNTTIDYSEA
-1080 WIKPIEDTDE
+1080 PEDLKAVTD
-1090 DIGNLTIKYN
+1090 GLTIKYN

-1242 TFMPD
+1242 TIMPD

-1316 FSKTFSFLIYGY
+1316 FSKTFQFLIYGY
-1328 GFSSNAI
+1328 GFTSNAI

-1349 SAFSKSKKEL
+1349 SAFSKSRKEL

-1479 NGQINT
+1479 NGTTEMYNDNPAIRRVTADLPNQFIKFSTGTQPNDNNYRIIGSGTKSNLTAAITSIGTNRLRTESNLDGGFTGINIYAGGAGT
-1485 SQDTSSIRRT
+1485 GDNIVDRVEISSDILKIAHSANSSDRGWVFENINGLNNQYVFRPNTTYQDTYKAMIGT
-1495 SSDSASQFI
+1495 S
-1504 RFEDGGLNTV
+1504 LNPV
-1514 PGGGI
+1514 DEMYINEMYI
-1519 KAAHTIV
+1519 KGQRLGYILKDIANRIGNV
-1526 GSNYRGNESTSDGF
+1526 GSW
-1540 AGLEIYSGHYEN
+1540 A
-1552 FSRLIGD
+1552 
-1559 RIEFRAN
+1559 A
-1566 QSGKSINTGNWVFDF
+1566 V
-1581 RNQADSFF
+1581 
-1589 YPQKGDTNHKNMFLG
+1589 
-1604 HPSSRITNVFSL
+1604 
-1616 DYNISNNG
+1616 IS
-1624 VSVVEYLKSLGLCMR
+1624 
-1639 HLLNGGFSDNALSAI
+1639 
-1654 RTERDKTLYKLGGG
+1654 
-1668 I
+1668 

>member
-234 RYTNSDSLLAVLK
+234 RYTNADSLLASLK

-398 GAEWII
+398 GAEWVI

-415 KDINDKISEVNAAI
+415 KDINDKISEANAAI
-429 KDGDDALNKKY
+429 KNGDDALNQKY

-452 LISQAQSTADSAKA
+452 LISQAQSTADSAKT
-466 DATTALQNIVNES
+466 DATTALSNIARES
-479 NNLQDSINLSKQELT
+479 QKLTEQINALSKTEGDHYTATNQTLT
-494 LSIQSVDAKAEALES
+494 QLDGTVKGLQTDYTALVNKDN
-509 EISNAKATLTNQG
+509 EITQTLTN
-522 SQLAN
+522 
-527 IETRTKTVED
+527 
-537 NISGLTTKYQN
+537 
-548 IQIGG
+548 
-553 SNLLT
+553 
-558 NTSSDW
+558 
-564 INLTTNRYAGFV
+564 
-576 RVLKPSDLPNIKIGD
+576 
-591 KLTFSID
+591 
-598 IKSTSSKQLRARISI
+598 
-613 EGTNPKT
+613 
-620 YFSDIVIKNG
+620 
-630 DGRSFVTAEVST
+630 
-642 GWTQIILYIDANL
+642 
-655 TSTTVTA
+655 
-662 DTVEQYRRAKLELGT
+662 
-677 LATDYS
+677 
-683 IADLDFKND
+683 
-692 LATYKQTTEQ
+692 
-702 NYASLNQTIQSVDG
+702 
-716 KVTQNTNT
+716 
-724 ITQNANETNTRLT
+724 
-737 SLETYKDSEG
+737 
-747 TRATSYFEASKT
+747 
-759 ETARQIT
+759 
-766 AERTVTATNYIA
+766 
-778 KSQYTQD
+778 
-785 VSGITSRLTATEQVA
+785 
-800 DETKKNLATYKQ
+800 YKQ
-812 TIDQNTAQIAENK
+812 TIDQNTASITENK

-855 NNLSGRMSSAET
+855 DNLSGRMSSAET

-919 GDNSY
+919 DGIFSGNRNLLLNTKSMDNIAYTSANKTSETYMGGSVVSALAPSGSY
-924 KNISLGVRN
+924 KDAFRQKMSIVPDELEYIVSFYAKSTAVSHNITCYFYAPNTTIKS
-933 FLASKYLVNK
+933 
-943 VSSQSFDYKTWA
+943 VSSQGVVNDRPA
-955 TDFVTSIDLPNILK
+955 G
-969 SKETYTLSFDAEI
+969 A
-982 IKKSTVA
+982 
-989 TIFSLQVGFAIY
+989 
-1001 SPSNAHPILPL
+1001 
-1012 FLSIS
+1012 
-1017 NNNAIQNLNQKGR
+1017 
-1030 LEKTFVCPTLAT
+1030 
-1042 DSKIIVYTN
+1042 
-1051 RYSDGTNVDF
+1051 DGS
-1061 DTVRFT
+1061 T
-1067 NVNIVAGNTESKT
+1067 NVNVTNEWKRYWIKWTLRAPKDDTEKIPKEVIIGRNWDSVNSVSIALPALYAGNTTIDYSEA
-1080 WIKPIEDTDE
+1080 PEDLKAVTD
-1090 DIGNLTIKYN
+1090 GLTIKYN

-1242 TFMPD
+1242 TIMPD

-1316 FSKTFSFLIYGY
+1316 FSKTFQFLIHGY
-1328 GFSSNAI
+1328 GFTSNAI

-1349 SAFSKSKKEL
+1349 SAFSKSRKEL

-1479 NGQINT
+1479 NGTTEMYNDNPAIRRVTADLPNQFIKFSTGTQPNDNNYRIIGSGTKSNLTAAITSIGTNRLRTESNLDGGFTGINIYAGGAGT
-1485 SQDTSSIRRT
+1485 GDNIVDRVEISSDILKIAHSANSSDRGWVFENINGLNNQYVFRPNTTYQDTYKAMIGT
-1495 SSDSASQFI
+1495 S
-1504 RFEDGGLNTV
+1504 LNPV
-1514 PGGGI
+1514 DEMYINEMYI
-1519 KAAHTIV
+1519 KGQRLGYILKDIANRIGNV
-1526 GSNYRGNESTSDGF
+1526 GSW
-1540 AGLEIYSGHYEN
+1540 A
-1552 FSRLIGD
+1552 
-1559 RIEFRAN
+1559 A
-1566 QSGKSINTGNWVFDF
+1566 V
-1581 RNQADSFF
+1581 
-1589 YPQKGDTNHKNMFLG
+1589 
-1604 HPSSRITNVFSL
+1604 
-1616 DYNISNNG
+1616 IS
-1624 VSVVEYLKSLGLCMR
+1624 
-1639 HLLNGGFSDNALSAI
+1639 
-1654 RTERDKTLYKLGGG
+1654 
-1668 I
+1668 

>member
-91 HSQLQD
+91 HSQLPD
-97 GSHTFQTYLNFIFD
+97 GSHTFLTYLDFIFS
-111 GSGYSYNLE
+111 GSGYTYNLE

-234 RYTNSDSLLAVLK
+234 RYTNADSLLASLK

-429 KDGDDALNKKY
+429 KDGDDALNQKY

-445 KTISQDT
+445 KTISHDT

-466 DATTALQNIVNES
+466 DATTAMSNIASESQKLTEQINAVSKTEGDHYTATNQTLTQLDGTVKGLQTDYTALVNKD
-479 NNLQDSINLSKQELT
+479 N
-494 LSIQSVDAKAEALES
+494 
-509 EISNAKATLTNQG
+509 EITQTLTN
-522 SQLAN
+522 
-527 IETRTKTVED
+527 
-537 NISGLTTKYQN
+537 
-548 IQIGG
+548 
-553 SNLLT
+553 
-558 NTSSDW
+558 
-564 INLTTNRYAGFV
+564 
-576 RVLKPSDLPNIKIGD
+576 
-591 KLTFSID
+591 
-598 IKSTSSKQLRARISI
+598 
-613 EGTNPKT
+613 
-620 YFSDIVIKNG
+620 
-630 DGRSFVTAEVST
+630 
-642 GWTQIILYIDANL
+642 
-655 TSTTVTA
+655 
-662 DTVEQYRRAKLELGT
+662 
-677 LATDYS
+677 
-683 IADLDFKND
+683 
-692 LATYKQTTEQ
+692 
-702 NYASLNQTIQSVDG
+702 
-716 KVTQNTNT
+716 
-724 ITQNANETNTRLT
+724 
-737 SLETYKDSEG
+737 
-747 TRATSYFEASKT
+747 
-759 ETARQIT
+759 
-766 AERTVTATNYIA
+766 
-778 KSQYTQD
+778 
-785 VSGITSRLTATEQVA
+785 
-800 DETKKNLATYKQ
+800 YKQ
-812 TIDQNTAQIAENK
+812 TIDQNTASITENK

-989 TIFSLQVGFAIY
+989 TIYSLQVGFAIY

-1030 LEKTFVCPTLAT
+1030 LEKTFVCPTLAI

-1067 NVNIVAGNTESKT
+1067 NVNIVAGNTASKT

-1428 ADKIIGG
+1428 ADKLTAG
-1435 TIDANKI
+1435 TIDANTI
-1442 SVINLN
+1442 RVINLN
-1448 ASNITSGQISGG
+1448 ANSLVGMDANFLTSRIGNAIVDLLQGKIITAQ
-1460 LIKGGVL
+1460 
-1467 TALNGAMSIDLN
+1467 NGAMELN
-1479 NGQINT
+1479 LNKAGLTFNQSAIITFNSSYNAIVRKKGAYT
-1485 SQDTSSIRRT
+1485 SFLHFND
-1495 SSDSASQFI
+1495 DSN
-1504 RFEDGGLNTV
+1504 GGLYTGLGV
-1514 PGGGI
+1514 TSTFDGI
-1519 KAAHTIV
+1519 NSQSSGRFAGIRIFRDAK
-1526 GSNYRGNESTSDGF
+1526 SDGTVHD
-1540 AGLEIYSGHYEN
+1540 AIYDATEIY
-1552 FSRLIGD
+1552 GD
-1559 RIEFRAN
+1559 RIVMKDDFSISRGFLFKPEFMTSIVDMNYLVDTVRALARCWIHWN
-1566 QSGKSINTGNWVFDF
+1566 NVGWDVNSSALRQSIINE
-1581 RNQADSFF
+1581 
-1589 YPQKGDTNHKNMFLG
+1589 
-1604 HPSSRITNVFSL
+1604 
-1616 DYNISNNG
+1616 YNN
-1624 VSVVEYLKSLGLCMR
+1624 YMKDL
-1639 HLLNGGFSDNALSAI
+1639 
-1654 RTERDKTLYKLGGG
+1654 
-1668 I
+1668 

>member
-91 HSQLQD
+91 HSQLPD
-97 GSHTFQTYLNFIFD
+97 GSHTFLTYLDFIFS
-111 GSGYSYNLE
+111 GSGYTYNLE

-172 RKNFNMN
+172 RKNFNMK
-179 ELGIEKKINDF
+179 ELGLEKKINDF

-199 WNNKDDHS
+199 WFDKDDHS

-215 ISPLASEYGIIE
+215 TSPLASEYGIIE

-234 RYTNSDSLLAVLK
+234 RYTNADSLLASLK

-404 NPFSNDIDFVK
+404 NPFSDDIDFVK

-429 KDGDDALNKKY
+429 KDGDDALNQKY
-440 DEIVA
+440 DAIVA

-452 LISQAQSTADSAKA
+452 LISQAQSTADSAKT
-466 DATTALQNIVNES
+466 DATNALSNIASESQKLTEQINTLSKTEGDHYTATTQTLTQLDGTVKGLQTDYTALVNKD
-479 NNLQDSINLSKQELT
+479 N
-494 LSIQSVDAKAEALES
+494 
-509 EISNAKATLTNQG
+509 EITQTLTN
-522 SQLAN
+522 
-527 IETRTKTVED
+527 
-537 NISGLTTKYQN
+537 
-548 IQIGG
+548 
-553 SNLLT
+553 
-558 NTSSDW
+558 
-564 INLTTNRYAGFV
+564 
-576 RVLKPSDLPNIKIGD
+576 
-591 KLTFSID
+591 
-598 IKSTSSKQLRARISI
+598 
-613 EGTNPKT
+613 
-620 YFSDIVIKNG
+620 
-630 DGRSFVTAEVST
+630 
-642 GWTQIILYIDANL
+642 
-655 TSTTVTA
+655 
-662 DTVEQYRRAKLELGT
+662 
-677 LATDYS
+677 
-683 IADLDFKND
+683 
-692 LATYKQTTEQ
+692 
-702 NYASLNQTIQSVDG
+702 
-716 KVTQNTNT
+716 
-724 ITQNANETNTRLT
+724 
-737 SLETYKDSEG
+737 
-747 TRATSYFEASKT
+747 
-759 ETARQIT
+759 
-766 AERTVTATNYIA
+766 
-778 KSQYTQD
+778 
-785 VSGITSRLTATEQVA
+785 
-800 DETKKNLATYKQ
+800 YKQ
-812 TIDQNTAQIAENK
+812 TIDQNTASITENK
-825 QTVDGT
+825 KATDGT
-831 LSSLQTQVTQNK
+831 ISSLQTQVTQNK
-843 NDIATKASQLTV
+843 NDISTKASQLTV
-855 NNLSGRMSSAET
+855 DNLSGRMSSAET

-877 TRLSQTNI
+877 TRLSQTNV

-910 EITRVEGLV
+910 EITRVENKA
-919 GDNSY
+919 D
-924 KNISLGVRN
+924 SLT
-933 FLASKYLVNK
+933 VN
-943 VSSQSFDYKTWA
+943 V
-955 TDFVTSIDLPNILK
+955 
-969 SKETYTLSFDAEI
+969 
-982 IKKSTVA
+982 
-989 TIFSLQVGFAIY
+989 
-1001 SPSNAHPILPL
+1001 
-1012 FLSIS
+1012 
-1017 NNNAIQNLNQKGR
+1017 
-1030 LEKTFVCPTLAT
+1030 
-1042 DSKIIVYTN
+1042 
-1051 RYSDGTNVDF
+1051 
-1061 DTVRFT
+1061 
-1067 NVNIVAGNTESKT
+1067 
-1080 WIKPIEDTDE
+1080 
-1090 DIGNLTIKYN
+1090 N
-1100 TVKDTVDSHTQQI
+1100 TVKDTVDSHTQMI
-1113 GQQGSSLTT
+1113 GQQGTSLTT
-1122 TIQRV
+1122 TIQKV
-1127 DSIQSSVSNIDGRL
+1127 DSIQTSVSNIDGRL

-1153 TVQNLSVGGN
+1153 TVQNLSAGGN

-1206 SFHAYSG
+1206 SFHSYSG

-1234 AINQSISK
+1234 AINQSIGK
-1242 TFMPD
+1242 TIMPD
-1247 FPDTTN
+1247 FPDTIN
-1253 DFTLSFDAY
+1253 DFMLSFDAY
-1262 ADLSGAKIFG
+1262 ANLSGTKLFG
-1272 GFYYVNKLTGT
+1272 GFYYVNKLTGAT
-1283 ANFHAGQFTVNL
+1283 NFHAGQFTVNS
-1295 ITSGSWNRY
+1295 ITAGTWNRY

-1310 NKDNCD
+1310 NKDICD

-1335 LALDNVKLETGTIS
+1335 LAIDNVQLETGTIS
-1349 SAFSKSKKEL
+1349 SAFGKSRKEL

-1387 ILSQINLTDGTVKI
+1387 ILGQINLTDGTVKI
-1401 DGKYVKITGQT
+1401 DGKVVRITGQT
-1412 LIDNG
+1412 VIDNAV
-1417 IITNA
+1417 IKSS
-1422 MIKDLT
+1422 MIESLT
-1428 ADKIIGG
+1428 ADKLTAG
-1435 TIDANKI
+1435 TIDANTI
-1442 SVINLN
+1442 RVINLN
-1448 ASNITSGQISGG
+1448 ANSLVGMDANFLTSRIGNAIVDLLQGKIITAQ
-1460 LIKGGVL
+1460 
-1467 TALNGAMSIDLN
+1467 NGAMELNLN
-1479 NGQINT
+1479 NAGLTFNQSAIITFNSSYNAIVRKKGAYT
-1485 SQDTSSIRRT
+1485 SFLHFND
-1495 SSDSASQFI
+1495 DSN
-1504 RFEDGGLNTV
+1504 GGLYTGLGV
-1514 PGGGI
+1514 TSTFDGI
-1519 KAAHTIV
+1519 NSQSSGRFAGIRIFRDAK
-1526 GSNYRGNESTSDGF
+1526 SDGTVHD
-1540 AGLEIYSGHYEN
+1540 AIYDATEIY
-1552 FSRLIGD
+1552 GD
-1559 RIEFRAN
+1559 RIVMKDDFSISRGFLFKPEFMTSIVDMNYLVDTVRALARCWIHWN
-1566 QSGKSINTGNWVFDF
+1566 NVGWDVNSSALRQSIINE
-1581 RNQADSFF
+1581 
-1589 YPQKGDTNHKNMFLG
+1589 
-1604 HPSSRITNVFSL
+1604 
-1616 DYNISNNG
+1616 YNN
-1624 VSVVEYLKSLGLCMR
+1624 YMKDL
-1639 HLLNGGFSDNALSAI
+1639 
-1654 RTERDKTLYKLGGG
+1654 
-1668 I
+1668 

>member
-429 KDGDDALNKKY
+429 KDGDDALNQKY
-440 DEIVA
+440 DAIVA

-452 LISQAQSTADSAKA
+452 LISQAQSTADSAKT
-466 DATTALQNIVNES
+466 DATTALSNIASES
-479 NNLQDSINLSKQELT
+479 QKLTEQINALSK
-494 LSIQSVDAKAEALES
+494 
-509 EISNAKATLTNQG
+509 
-522 SQLAN
+522 
-527 IETRTKTVED
+527 
-537 NISGLTTKYQN
+537 
-548 IQIGG
+548 
-553 SNLLT
+553 
-558 NTSSDW
+558 
-564 INLTTNRYAGFV
+564 
-576 RVLKPSDLPNIKIGD
+576 
-591 KLTFSID
+591 
-598 IKSTSSKQLRARISI
+598 I
-613 EGTNPKT
+613 EGDH
-620 YFSDIVIKNG
+620 Y
-630 DGRSFVTAEVST
+630 
-642 GWTQIILYIDANL
+642 
-655 TSTTVTA
+655 
-662 DTVEQYRRAKLELGT
+662 
-677 LATDYS
+677 
-683 IADLDFKND
+683 
-692 LATYKQTTEQ
+692 
-702 NYASLNQTIQSVDG
+702 
-716 KVTQNTNT
+716 
-724 ITQNANETNTRLT
+724 
-737 SLETYKDSEG
+737 
-747 TRATSYFEASKT
+747 
-759 ETARQIT
+759 
-766 AERTVTATNYIA
+766 TATNQTLTQLDGTV
-778 KSQYTQD
+778 KGLQTDYTALVNKD
-785 VSGITSRLTATEQVA
+785 NEITQTLS
-800 DETKKNLATYKQ
+800 NYKQ
-812 TIDQNTAQIAENK
+812 TIDQNTASITENK

-831 LSSLQTQVTQNK
+831 ISSLQTQVTQNK

-855 NNLSGRMSSAET
+855 DNLSGRMSSAET

-943 VSSQSFDYKTWA
+943 VSSQSFDCKTWA

-989 TIFSLQVGFAIY
+989 TIYSLQVGFAIY

-1030 LEKTFVCPTLAT
+1030 LEKTFVCPTLAI

-1067 NVNIVAGNTESKT
+1067 NVNIVAGNTASKT

-1581 RNQADSFF
+1581 RNQGDSFF
-1589 YPQKGDTNHKNMFLG
+1589 YPQKGDVNHKNMFLG
-1604 HPSSRITNVFSL
+1604 HPSSRITNVYAI
-1616 DYNISNNG
+1616 DYNISNNA

>member
-215 ISPLASEYGIIE
+215 TSPLASEYGIIE

-234 RYTNSDSLLAVLK
+234 RFTNSDSLLAALK

-415 KDINDKISEVNAAI
+415 KDINDKISEVNGAI
-429 KDGDDALNKKY
+429 KDGDDALNQKY

-466 DATTALQNIVNES
+466 DATTALSNIASES
-479 NNLQDSINLSKQELT
+479 QELT
-494 LSIQSVDAKAEALES
+494 EQINAL
-509 EISNAKATLTNQG
+509 
-522 SQLAN
+522 
-527 IETRTKTVED
+527 
-537 NISGLTTKYQN
+537 
-548 IQIGG
+548 
-553 SNLLT
+553 
-558 NTSSDW
+558 
-564 INLTTNRYAGFV
+564 
-576 RVLKPSDLPNIKIGD
+576 
-591 KLTFSID
+591 
-598 IKSTSSKQLRARISI
+598 
-613 EGTNPKT
+613 
-620 YFSDIVIKNG
+620 
-630 DGRSFVTAEVST
+630 
-642 GWTQIILYIDANL
+642 
-655 TSTTVTA
+655 
-662 DTVEQYRRAKLELGT
+662 
-677 LATDYS
+677 
-683 IADLDFKND
+683 
-692 LATYKQTTEQ
+692 
-702 NYASLNQTIQSVDG
+702 
-716 KVTQNTNT
+716 
-724 ITQNANETNTRLT
+724 
-737 SLETYKDSEG
+737 
-747 TRATSYFEASKT
+747 SKT
-759 ETARQIT
+759 EGDHY
-766 AERTVTATNYIA
+766 TATNQILTQLDGTV
-778 KSQYTQD
+778 KGLQTDYTALVNKD
-785 VSGITSRLTATEQVA
+785 NEITQTLS
-800 DETKKNLATYKQ
+800 NYKQ
-812 TIDQNTAQIAENK
+812 TIDQNTASIIENK

-831 LSSLQTQVTQNK
+831 ISSLQTQVTQNK

-943 VSSQSFDYKTWA
+943 ISSQSFDYKTWA

-1012 FLSIS
+1012 YLSIS

-1051 RYSDGTNVDF
+1051 RYSDGTNVDL

-1067 NVNIVAGNTESKT
+1067 NVNIVAGNTASKT

-1127 DSIQSSVSNIDGRL
+1127 DSIQSSVSSIDGRL

-1153 TVQNLSVGGN
+1153 TVQNLSVGGRN
-1163 NLLLNADFELLENK
+1163 YLTKSNTIRDAGTNKLNALSVRDAETPNGFKVTGNQTKDGTIRIYNVINSDGWWTVSFDIKGSQSLAVNVDVDICDQGQTRIWTNATNTYERKSISVNVTNYSKNPSVYHFVDFANFAFAYFWIDNIKIEKGNMP
-1177 TSFTVGGVTY
+1177 TDY
-1187 SQGPKYW
+1187 SQAP
-1194 STYNGGIPNPGT
+1194 
-1206 SFHAYSG
+1206 
-1213 SFGGRN
+1213 
-1219 NVVIFNESDGSRNWK
+1219 E
-1234 AINQSISK
+1234 
-1242 TFMPD
+1242 
-1247 FPDTTN
+1247 DT
-1253 DFTLSFDAY
+1253 D
-1262 ADLSGAKIFG
+1262 AKI
-1272 GFYYVNKLTGT
+1272 
-1283 ANFHAGQFTVNL
+1283 
-1295 ITSGSWNRY
+1295 
-1304 SVKVPF
+1304 
-1310 NKDNCD
+1310 
-1316 FSKTFSFLIYGY
+1316 
-1328 GFSSNAI
+1328 
-1335 LALDNVKLETGTIS
+1335 
-1349 SAFSKSKKEL
+1349 SAV
-1359 DDQISSIQTTVTQ
+1359 QTTVTQ
-1372 TANSWAVKNLTSNGS
+1372 TANSWAVKNLTSNSS
-1387 ILSQINLTDGTVKI
+1387 ILGQINLTDGTVKI

-1479 NGQINT
+1479 NGTTEMYNDNPAIRRVTADLPNQFIKFSTGTQPNDNNYRIIGSGTKSNLTAAITSIGTNRLRTESNLDGGFTGINIYAGGAGT
-1485 SQDTSSIRRT
+1485 GDNIVDRVEISSDILKIAHSANSSDRGWVFENINGLNNQYVFRPNTTYQDTYKAMIGT
-1495 SSDSASQFI
+1495 SMNPVDEMYI
-1504 RFEDGGLNTV
+1504 NEMY
-1514 PGGGI
+1514 I
-1519 KAAHTIV
+1519 KGQRLGYILKDIANRIGNV
-1526 GSNYRGNESTSDGF
+1526 GSW
-1540 AGLEIYSGHYEN
+1540 A
-1552 FSRLIGD
+1552 
-1559 RIEFRAN
+1559 A
-1566 QSGKSINTGNWVFDF
+1566 V
-1581 RNQADSFF
+1581 
-1589 YPQKGDTNHKNMFLG
+1589 
-1604 HPSSRITNVFSL
+1604 
-1616 DYNISNNG
+1616 IS
-1624 VSVVEYLKSLGLCMR
+1624 
-1639 HLLNGGFSDNALSAI
+1639 
-1654 RTERDKTLYKLGGG
+1654 
-1668 I
+1668 

>member
-12 YEAQTVIKATN
+12 YEAQTFIKATN

-31 TGTIYTNEEVLNK
+31 TGTIYTNEEVLRK

-97 GSHTFQTYLNFIFD
+97 GSHTFLTYLDFIFS
-111 GSGYSYNLE
+111 GSGYTYNLE

-215 ISPLASEYGIIE
+215 TSPLASEYGIIE

-234 RYTNSDSLLAVLK
+234 RYTNADSLLASLK

-383 LFLTVG
+383 LFLPVG

-452 LISQAQSTADSAKA
+452 LISQAQSTADSAKT
-466 DATTALQNIVNES
+466 DATTALSNIASES
-479 NNLQDSINLSKQELT
+479 QKLTEQINALSKIEGDHYTATNQTLT
-494 LSIQSVDAKAEALES
+494 QLDGTVKGLQIDYTALVNKDN
-509 EISNAKATLTNQG
+509 EITQTLTN
-522 SQLAN
+522 
-527 IETRTKTVED
+527 
-537 NISGLTTKYQN
+537 
-548 IQIGG
+548 
-553 SNLLT
+553 
-558 NTSSDW
+558 
-564 INLTTNRYAGFV
+564 
-576 RVLKPSDLPNIKIGD
+576 
-591 KLTFSID
+591 
-598 IKSTSSKQLRARISI
+598 
-613 EGTNPKT
+613 
-620 YFSDIVIKNG
+620 
-630 DGRSFVTAEVST
+630 
-642 GWTQIILYIDANL
+642 
-655 TSTTVTA
+655 
-662 DTVEQYRRAKLELGT
+662 
-677 LATDYS
+677 
-683 IADLDFKND
+683 
-692 LATYKQTTEQ
+692 
-702 NYASLNQTIQSVDG
+702 
-716 KVTQNTNT
+716 
-724 ITQNANETNTRLT
+724 
-737 SLETYKDSEG
+737 
-747 TRATSYFEASKT
+747 
-759 ETARQIT
+759 
-766 AERTVTATNYIA
+766 
-778 KSQYTQD
+778 
-785 VSGITSRLTATEQVA
+785 
-800 DETKKNLATYKQ
+800 YKQ
-812 TIDQNTAQIAENK
+812 TIDQNTASITENK
-825 QTVDGT
+825 KATDGT
-831 LSSLQTQVTQNK
+831 ISSLQTQVTQNK

-855 NNLSGRMSSAET
+855 DNLSGRMSSAET

-943 VSSQSFDYKTWA
+943 VSSQSFDCKTWA

-989 TIFSLQVGFAIY
+989 TIYSLQVGFAIY

-1030 LEKTFVCPTLAT
+1030 LEKTFVCPTLAI

-1067 NVNIVAGNTESKT
+1067 NVNIVAGNTASKT

-1194 STYNGGIPNPGT
+1194 STYNGGNPNPGT

>member
-179 ELGIEKKINDF
+179 ELGLEKKINDF

-199 WNNKDDHS
+199 WFDKDDHS

-215 ISPLASEYGIIE
+215 TSPFASEYGIIE
-227 AEPLVDE
+227 DVPIVDE
-234 RYTNSDSLLAVLK
+234 RYTNSDSLLAALK

-415 KDINDKISEVNAAI
+415 KDINDKISEVNGAI
-429 KDGDDALNKKY
+429 KDGDDALNQKY

-445 KTISQDT
+445 KTISHDT
-452 LISQAQSTADSAKA
+452 LISQAQSTADSAKV
-466 DATTALQNIVNES
+466 DATTALSNIASES
-479 NNLQDSINLSKQELT
+479 QKLTEQINALSKIEGDHYTATNQTLT
-494 LSIQSVDAKAEALES
+494 QLDGTVKGLQTDYTALVNKDN
-509 EISNAKATLTNQG
+509 EITQTLTN
-522 SQLAN
+522 
-527 IETRTKTVED
+527 
-537 NISGLTTKYQN
+537 
-548 IQIGG
+548 
-553 SNLLT
+553 
-558 NTSSDW
+558 
-564 INLTTNRYAGFV
+564 
-576 RVLKPSDLPNIKIGD
+576 
-591 KLTFSID
+591 
-598 IKSTSSKQLRARISI
+598 
-613 EGTNPKT
+613 
-620 YFSDIVIKNG
+620 
-630 DGRSFVTAEVST
+630 
-642 GWTQIILYIDANL
+642 
-655 TSTTVTA
+655 
-662 DTVEQYRRAKLELGT
+662 
-677 LATDYS
+677 
-683 IADLDFKND
+683 
-692 LATYKQTTEQ
+692 
-702 NYASLNQTIQSVDG
+702 
-716 KVTQNTNT
+716 
-724 ITQNANETNTRLT
+724 
-737 SLETYKDSEG
+737 
-747 TRATSYFEASKT
+747 
-759 ETARQIT
+759 
-766 AERTVTATNYIA
+766 
-778 KSQYTQD
+778 
-785 VSGITSRLTATEQVA
+785 
-800 DETKKNLATYKQ
+800 YKQ
-812 TIDQNTAQIAENK
+812 TIDQNTASITENK
-825 QTVDGT
+825 QSVDGT
-831 LSSLQTQVTQNK
+831 ISSLQTQVTQNK

-902 ETSDSFSR
+902 ETSESFSR
-910 EITRVEGLV
+910 EITRVDGKIDGMSV
-919 GDNSY
+919 GSVNYIVKSNKQFTD
-924 KNISLGVRN
+924 KGVK
-933 FLASKYLVNK
+933 ASGITVT
-943 VSSQSFDYKTWA
+943 V
-955 TDFVTSIDLPNILK
+955 TDGILHVE
-969 SKETYTLSFDAEI
+969 S
-982 IKKSTVA
+982 
-989 TIFSLQVGFAIY
+989 
-1001 SPSNAHPILPL
+1001 
-1012 FLSIS
+1012 
-1017 NNNAIQNLNQKGR
+1017 
-1030 LEKTFVCPTLAT
+1030 
-1042 DSKIIVYTN
+1042 
-1051 RYSDGTNVDF
+1051 
-1061 DTVRFT
+1061 
-1067 NVNIVAGNTESKT
+1067 VAGNGNYLNFDWLGRYSEYLTPAENKFNEGDDFTITFWCKRISGTGNPNVYIKSGMGYYPLSGELNATEF
-1080 WIKPIEDTDE
+1080 KPISYTGKWKKTNVINLHLGFYNVVGVFEFEKFKLSKGNITTDWSPSPEDMVM
-1090 DIGNLTIKYN
+1090 LTSFN

-1187 SQGPKYW
+1187 SQGPKNW
-1194 STYNGGIPNPGT
+1194 STYNGGIPNPGI
-1206 SFHAYSG
+1206 SFHSYSG

-1234 AINQSISK
+1234 AINQSIGK
-1242 TFMPD
+1242 TIMSD
-1247 FPDTTN
+1247 FPDSTD
-1253 DFTLSFDAY
+1253 DFILSFDAY
-1262 ADLSGAKIFG
+1262 SDLAGTKIFG
-1272 GFYYVNKLTGT
+1272 GFYYTNKSTGSV
-1283 ANFHAGQFTVNL
+1283 AFHSGQFNFSS

-1310 NKDNCD
+1310 NKVLCD
-1316 FSKTFSFLIYGY
+1316 FSKTFSFIIYGY
-1328 GFSSNAI
+1328 GFTSNAV
-1335 LALDNVKLETGTIS
+1335 LAIDNVKLETGTIS

-1479 NGQINT
+1479 NGTTEMYNDNPAIRRVTADLPNQFIKFSTGTQPNDNNYRIIGSGTKSNLTAAITSIGTNRLRTESNLDGGFTGINIYAGGAGT
-1485 SQDTSSIRRT
+1485 GDNIVDRVEISSDILKIAHSANSSDRGWVFENINGLNNQYVFRPNTTYQDTYKAMIGT
-1495 SSDSASQFI
+1495 S
-1504 RFEDGGLNTV
+1504 LN
-1514 PGGGI
+1514 PIDEMYINEMYI
-1519 KAAHTIV
+1519 KGQRLGYILKDIANRIGNV
-1526 GSNYRGNESTSDGF
+1526 GSW
-1540 AGLEIYSGHYEN
+1540 A
-1552 FSRLIGD
+1552 
-1559 RIEFRAN
+1559 A
-1566 QSGKSINTGNWVFDF
+1566 V
-1581 RNQADSFF
+1581 
-1589 YPQKGDTNHKNMFLG
+1589 
-1604 HPSSRITNVFSL
+1604 
-1616 DYNISNNG
+1616 IS
-1624 VSVVEYLKSLGLCMR
+1624 
-1639 HLLNGGFSDNALSAI
+1639 
-1654 RTERDKTLYKLGGG
+1654 
-1668 I
+1668 

>member
-162 KTGTDLSTIV
+162 KTGTDWSTIV

-215 ISPLASEYGIIE
+215 TSPFVSEYGIIE
-227 AEPLVDE
+227 DVPIVDE
-234 RYTNSDSLLAVLK
+234 RYTNSDSLLAALK

-429 KDGDDALNKKY
+429 KDGDDALNQKY

-445 KTISQDT
+445 KTISHDT
-452 LISQAQSTADSAKA
+452 LISQAQSTADSAKV
-466 DATTALQNIVNES
+466 DATTAMSNIASES
-479 NNLQDSINLSKQELT
+479 QKLTEQINALSKIEGDHYTATNQ
-494 LSIQSVDAKAEALES
+494 
-509 EISNAKATLTNQG
+509 TLTN
-522 SQLAN
+522 
-527 IETRTKTVED
+527 
-537 NISGLTTKYQN
+537 
-548 IQIGG
+548 
-553 SNLLT
+553 
-558 NTSSDW
+558 
-564 INLTTNRYAGFV
+564 
-576 RVLKPSDLPNIKIGD
+576 
-591 KLTFSID
+591 
-598 IKSTSSKQLRARISI
+598 
-613 EGTNPKT
+613 
-620 YFSDIVIKNG
+620 
-630 DGRSFVTAEVST
+630 
-642 GWTQIILYIDANL
+642 
-655 TSTTVTA
+655 
-662 DTVEQYRRAKLELGT
+662 
-677 LATDYS
+677 
-683 IADLDFKND
+683 
-692 LATYKQTTEQ
+692 
-702 NYASLNQTIQSVDG
+702 
-716 KVTQNTNT
+716 
-724 ITQNANETNTRLT
+724 
-737 SLETYKDSEG
+737 
-747 TRATSYFEASKT
+747 
-759 ETARQIT
+759 
-766 AERTVTATNYIA
+766 
-778 KSQYTQD
+778 
-785 VSGITSRLTATEQVA
+785 
-800 DETKKNLATYKQ
+800 YKQ
-812 TIDQNTAQIAENK
+812 TIDQNTASIAENK
-825 QTVDGT
+825 QSVDGT
-831 LSSLQTQVTQNK
+831 ISSLQTQVTQNK

-919 GDNSY
+919 GGIFSGNNNLLLDTKS
-924 KNISLGVRN
+924 
-933 FLASKYLVNK
+933 LAS
-943 VSSQSFDYKTWA
+943 
-955 TDFVTSIDLPNILK
+955 
-969 SKETYTLSFDAEI
+969 
-982 IKKSTVA
+982 
-989 TIFSLQVGFAIY
+989 
-1001 SPSNAHPILPL
+1001 
-1012 FLSIS
+1012 
-1017 NNNAIQNLNQKGR
+1017 
-1030 LEKTFVCPTLAT
+1030 
-1042 DSKIIVYTN
+1042 
-1051 RYSDGTNVDF
+1051 
-1061 DTVRFT
+1061 
-1067 NVNIVAGNTESKT
+1067 NVNIKNNTSETYLGGTVASAKAPSGSYQDTFMQAMKITPEGNEFIVSFYAKSSVDNVNIRNYFYSPNRTIKGISSTGALFSKVNGGDGSISFNLTTQWKRYWIKWTIRDANTEAENVPMTLILGRNFDSVNSVSIALPALYAGNTTIDHFEA
-1080 WIKPIEDTDE
+1080 PEDLKAVTD
-1090 DIGNLTIKYN
+1090 GLTIKYN

-1113 GQQGSSLTT
+1113 GQQGISLTT

-1153 TVQNLSVGGN
+1153 TVQNLSVGGRNYILNSQTTPISSN
-1163 NLLLNADFELLENK
+1163 NGSLYPVSTTEMSENDRKFVRVKRTNTTLNPNVISIYSAIGAGSVKLNQDAWLVEKGMVSFKARASHPVTMNTMIYKITKSGTSVVGDNRDINITTDWQTFSFWIPLGADLEYIRANPSSNK
-1177 TSFTVGGVTY
+1177 TSI
-1187 SQGPKYW
+1187 S
-1194 STYNGGIPNPGT
+1194 S
-1206 SFHAYSG
+1206 
-1213 SFGGRN
+1213 
-1219 NVVIFNESDGSRNWK
+1219 VI
-1234 AINQSISK
+1234 
-1242 TFMPD
+1242 
-1247 FPDTTN
+1247 N
-1253 DFTLSFDAY
+1253 DFY
-1262 ADLSGAKIFG
+1262 
-1272 GFYYVNKLTGT
+1272 
-1283 ANFHAGQFTVNL
+1283 
-1295 ITSGSWNRY
+1295 
-1304 SVKVPF
+1304 
-1310 NKDNCD
+1310 
-1316 FSKTFSFLIYGY
+1316 
-1328 GFSSNAI
+1328 
-1335 LALDNVKLETGTIS
+1335 LDICEWKLESGNIPTPWSPAPEDFQSQIIS
-1349 SAFSKSKKEL
+1349 L
-1359 DDQISSIQTTVTQ
+1359 QTTVTQ

-1519 KAAHTIV
+1519 KAAHTII
-1526 GSNYRGNESTSDGF
+1526 GSNYRGNESAGDGF

-1581 RNQADSFF
+1581 RNQGDSFF
-1589 YPQKGDTNHKNMFLG
+1589 YPQKGDVNHKNMFLG

-1616 DYNISNNG
+1616 DYNISDNG

>member
-57 YRVIFAKPID
+57 YRIIFAKPID

-85 FDKSSV
+85 FDKSSL
-91 HSQLQD
+91 HSQLAD
-97 GSHTFQTYLNFIFD
+97 GSHTFLTYLDFIFS
-111 GSGYSYNLE
+111 GSGYTYNLE

-199 WNNKDDHS
+199 WNNKDDHA
-207 KGRLEVEY
+207 KGRLEIEY
-215 ISPLASEYGIIE
+215 TSPLASEYGIIE

-234 RYTNSDSLLAVLK
+234 RYTNADSLLASLK

-270 QYTQPVAGDYI
+270 QYDQPVAGDYI

-415 KDINDKISEVNAAI
+415 KDINDRISEVNAAI
-429 KDGDDALNKKY
+429 KDGDDALNQKY

-452 LISQAQSTADSAKA
+452 LISQAQSTADSAKT
-466 DATTALQNIVNES
+466 DATTALSNIASES
-479 NNLQDSINLSKQELT
+479 QKLTEQINALSKIEGDHYTATNQTLT
-494 LSIQSVDAKAEALES
+494 QLDGTVKGLQTDYTALVNKDN
-509 EISNAKATLTNQG
+509 EITQTLTN
-522 SQLAN
+522 
-527 IETRTKTVED
+527 
-537 NISGLTTKYQN
+537 
-548 IQIGG
+548 
-553 SNLLT
+553 
-558 NTSSDW
+558 
-564 INLTTNRYAGFV
+564 
-576 RVLKPSDLPNIKIGD
+576 
-591 KLTFSID
+591 
-598 IKSTSSKQLRARISI
+598 
-613 EGTNPKT
+613 
-620 YFSDIVIKNG
+620 
-630 DGRSFVTAEVST
+630 
-642 GWTQIILYIDANL
+642 
-655 TSTTVTA
+655 
-662 DTVEQYRRAKLELGT
+662 
-677 LATDYS
+677 
-683 IADLDFKND
+683 
-692 LATYKQTTEQ
+692 
-702 NYASLNQTIQSVDG
+702 
-716 KVTQNTNT
+716 
-724 ITQNANETNTRLT
+724 
-737 SLETYKDSEG
+737 
-747 TRATSYFEASKT
+747 
-759 ETARQIT
+759 
-766 AERTVTATNYIA
+766 
-778 KSQYTQD
+778 
-785 VSGITSRLTATEQVA
+785 
-800 DETKKNLATYKQ
+800 YKQ
-812 TIDQNTAQIAENK
+812 TIDQNTASITENK
-825 QTVDGT
+825 KATDGT
-831 LSSLQTQVTQNK
+831 ISSLQTQVTQNK
-843 NDIATKASQLTV
+843 NDISTKASQLTV
-855 NNLSGRMSSAET
+855 DNLSGRMSSAET

-910 EITRVEGLV
+910 EITRVDGKIDGMSVGSVNYIVKSNKQFTDKGLAAT
-919 GDNSY
+919 GITNS
-924 KNISLGVRN
+924 V
-933 FLASKYLVNK
+933 
-943 VSSQSFDYKTWA
+943 
-955 TDFVTSIDLPNILK
+955 IDGILHVE
-969 SKETYTLSFDAEI
+969 S
-982 IKKSTVA
+982 
-989 TIFSLQVGFAIY
+989 
-1001 SPSNAHPILPL
+1001 
-1012 FLSIS
+1012 
-1017 NNNAIQNLNQKGR
+1017 
-1030 LEKTFVCPTLAT
+1030 
-1042 DSKIIVYTN
+1042 
-1051 RYSDGTNVDF
+1051 
-1061 DTVRFT
+1061 
-1067 NVNIVAGNTESKT
+1067 VAGNGNYLRFDWAGRYPEHLTNAENKFNENDDFTITFWCKRLSGDGIPNVFIKSGMGYYPLTGELNSTEF
-1080 WIKPIEDTDE
+1080 KPISYTGKWKKANDIYLHLGFYNVIGVFEFEKFKLSKGNITTDWSPSPEDMVM
-1090 DIGNLTIKYN
+1090 LTSFNI
-1100 TVKDTVDSHTQQI
+1100 VKDTVDSHTQQI

-1127 DSIQSSVSNIDGRL
+1127 DSIQSSVSSIDGRL

-1206 SFHAYSG
+1206 SFHSYSG

-1234 AINQSISK
+1234 AINQSIGK
-1242 TFMPD
+1242 TIMSD
-1247 FPDTTN
+1247 FPDSTD
-1253 DFTLSFDAY
+1253 DFILSFDAY
-1262 ADLSGAKIFG
+1262 SDLAGTKIFG
-1272 GFYYVNKLTGT
+1272 GFYYTNKSTGSV
-1283 ANFHAGQFTVNL
+1283 AFHSGQFNFSS

-1310 NKDNCD
+1310 NKVLCD
-1316 FSKTFSFLIYGY
+1316 FSKTFSFIIYGY
-1328 GFSSNAI
+1328 GFTSNAI

-1387 ILSQINLTDGTVKI
+1387 ILGQINLTDGTVKI
-1401 DGKYVKITGQT
+1401 DGKVVRITGQT
-1412 LIDNG
+1412 VIDNAV
-1417 IITNA
+1417 IKSS
-1422 MIKDLT
+1422 MIDSLT
-1428 ADKIIGG
+1428 ADKLTAG
-1435 TIDANKI
+1435 TIDANTI
-1442 SVINLN
+1442 RVINLN
-1448 ASNITSGQISGG
+1448 ANSLVGMDANFLTSRIGNAIVDLLQGKIITAQ
-1460 LIKGGVL
+1460 
-1467 TALNGAMSIDLN
+1467 NGAMELN
-1479 NGQINT
+1479 LNKAGLTFNQSAIITFNSSYNAIVRKKGAYT
-1485 SQDTSSIRRT
+1485 SFLHFND
-1495 SSDSASQFI
+1495 DSN
-1504 RFEDGGLNTV
+1504 GGLYTGLGV
-1514 PGGGI
+1514 TSTFDGI
-1519 KAAHTIV
+1519 NSQSSGRFAGIRIFRDAK
-1526 GSNYRGNESTSDGF
+1526 SDGTVHD
-1540 AGLEIYSGHYEN
+1540 AIYDATEIY
-1552 FSRLIGD
+1552 GD
-1559 RIEFRAN
+1559 RIVMKDDFSISRGFLFKPEFMTSIVDMNYLVDTVRALARCWIHWN
-1566 QSGKSINTGNWVFDF
+1566 NVGWDVNSSALRQSIINE
-1581 RNQADSFF
+1581 
-1589 YPQKGDTNHKNMFLG
+1589 
-1604 HPSSRITNVFSL
+1604 
-1616 DYNISNNG
+1616 YNN
-1624 VSVVEYLKSLGLCMR
+1624 YMKDL
-1639 HLLNGGFSDNALSAI
+1639 
-1654 RTERDKTLYKLGGG
+1654 
-1668 I
+1668 

>member
-215 ISPLASEYGIIE
+215 TSPLASEYGIIE

-234 RYTNSDSLLAVLK
+234 RYTNADSLLASLK

-415 KDINDKISEVNAAI
+415 KDINDKISEVNGAI
-429 KDGDDALNKKY
+429 KDGDDALNQKY

-445 KTISQDT
+445 KTISHDT
-452 LISQAQSTADSAKA
+452 LISQAQSTADSAKV
-466 DATTALQNIVNES
+466 DATTALSNIASES
-479 NNLQDSINLSKQELT
+479 QKLTEQINALSKIEGDHYTATNQTLT
-494 LSIQSVDAKAEALES
+494 QLDGTVKGLQTDYAALVNKDN
-509 EISNAKATLTNQG
+509 EITQTLTN
-522 SQLAN
+522 
-527 IETRTKTVED
+527 
-537 NISGLTTKYQN
+537 
-548 IQIGG
+548 
-553 SNLLT
+553 
-558 NTSSDW
+558 
-564 INLTTNRYAGFV
+564 
-576 RVLKPSDLPNIKIGD
+576 
-591 KLTFSID
+591 
-598 IKSTSSKQLRARISI
+598 
-613 EGTNPKT
+613 
-620 YFSDIVIKNG
+620 
-630 DGRSFVTAEVST
+630 
-642 GWTQIILYIDANL
+642 
-655 TSTTVTA
+655 
-662 DTVEQYRRAKLELGT
+662 
-677 LATDYS
+677 
-683 IADLDFKND
+683 
-692 LATYKQTTEQ
+692 
-702 NYASLNQTIQSVDG
+702 
-716 KVTQNTNT
+716 
-724 ITQNANETNTRLT
+724 
-737 SLETYKDSEG
+737 
-747 TRATSYFEASKT
+747 
-759 ETARQIT
+759 
-766 AERTVTATNYIA
+766 
-778 KSQYTQD
+778 
-785 VSGITSRLTATEQVA
+785 
-800 DETKKNLATYKQ
+800 YKQ
-812 TIDQNTAQIAENK
+812 TIDQNTASITENK
-825 QTVDGT
+825 KATDGT

-843 NDIATKASQLTV
+843 NDISTKASQLTV
-855 NNLSGRMSSAET
+855 DNLSGRMSSAET

-1030 LEKTFVCPTLAT
+1030 LEKTFVCPTLAI

-1051 RYSDGTNVDF
+1051 RYSDATNVDF

-1067 NVNIVAGNTESKT
+1067 NVNIVAGNTASKT

-1100 TVKDTVDSHTQQI
+1100 TVKDTVDSHTQMI

-1194 STYNGGIPNPGT
+1194 STYNGGIPNPGI
-1206 SFHAYSG
+1206 SFHSYSG

-1234 AINQSISK
+1234 AINQSIGK
-1242 TFMPD
+1242 TIMSD
-1247 FPDTTN
+1247 FPDSTD
-1253 DFTLSFDAY
+1253 DFILSFDAY
-1262 ADLSGAKIFG
+1262 ADLAGTKIFG
-1272 GFYYVNKLTGT
+1272 GFYYTNKSTGSV
-1283 ANFHAGQFTVNL
+1283 AFHSGQFNFSS

-1310 NKDNCD
+1310 NKVLCD

-1372 TANSWAVKNLTSNGS
+1372 TSNSWAVKNLTSNGS

-1401 DGKYVKITGQT
+1401 DGKIVKITGQT

-1526 GSNYRGNESTSDGF
+1526 GSNYRGNESTGDGF

-1616 DYNISNNG
+1616 DYNISDNG

>member
-12 YEAQTVIKATN
+12 YEAQTVIKAIN

-97 GSHTFQTYLNFIFD
+97 GSHTFLTYLDFIFS
-111 GSGYSYNLE
+111 GSGYTYNLE

-179 ELGIEKKINDF
+179 ELGLEKKINDF

-199 WNNKDDHS
+199 WNDKDDHS

-215 ISPLASEYGIIE
+215 TSPLASEYGIIE

-234 RYTNSDSLLAVLK
+234 RYTNADSLLASLK

-361 TNYYGTEMPV
+361 TNYYGTKMPI

-415 KDINDKISEVNAAI
+415 KDINDKISEANAAI
-429 KDGDDALNKKY
+429 KNGDDALNQKY

-445 KTISQDT
+445 KTISHDI
-452 LISQAQSTADSAKA
+452 LISQAQSTADSAKT
-466 DATTALQNIVNES
+466 DATTALSNIASES
-479 NNLQDSINLSKQELT
+479 QKLTEQINALSKTEGDHYTATNQTLT
-494 LSIQSVDAKAEALES
+494 QLDGTVKGLQTDYTALVNKDN
-509 EISNAKATLTNQG
+509 EITQTLTN
-522 SQLAN
+522 
-527 IETRTKTVED
+527 
-537 NISGLTTKYQN
+537 
-548 IQIGG
+548 
-553 SNLLT
+553 
-558 NTSSDW
+558 
-564 INLTTNRYAGFV
+564 
-576 RVLKPSDLPNIKIGD
+576 
-591 KLTFSID
+591 
-598 IKSTSSKQLRARISI
+598 
-613 EGTNPKT
+613 
-620 YFSDIVIKNG
+620 
-630 DGRSFVTAEVST
+630 
-642 GWTQIILYIDANL
+642 
-655 TSTTVTA
+655 
-662 DTVEQYRRAKLELGT
+662 
-677 LATDYS
+677 
-683 IADLDFKND
+683 
-692 LATYKQTTEQ
+692 
-702 NYASLNQTIQSVDG
+702 
-716 KVTQNTNT
+716 
-724 ITQNANETNTRLT
+724 
-737 SLETYKDSEG
+737 
-747 TRATSYFEASKT
+747 
-759 ETARQIT
+759 
-766 AERTVTATNYIA
+766 
-778 KSQYTQD
+778 
-785 VSGITSRLTATEQVA
+785 
-800 DETKKNLATYKQ
+800 YKQ
-812 TIDQNTAQIAENK
+812 TIDQNTASITENK

-855 NNLSGRMSSAET
+855 DNLSGRMSSAET

-919 GDNSY
+919 DGIFSGN
-924 KNISLGVRN
+924 RN
-933 FLASKYLVNK
+933 LLLNTKSLASNVNIK
-943 VSSQSFDYKTWA
+943 NN
-955 TDFVTSIDLPNILK
+955 TS
-969 SKETYTLSFDAEI
+969 ETYLGG
-982 IKKSTVA
+982 TVA
-989 TIFSLQVGFAIY
+989 TAKA
-1001 SPSNAHPILPL
+1001 PSG
-1012 FLSIS
+1012 SY
-1017 NNNAIQNLNQKGR
+1017 QD
-1030 LEKTFVCPTLAT
+1030 TFMQAM
-1042 DSKIIVYTN
+1042 KITPEGNEFIVSFYAK
-1051 RYSDGTNVDF
+1051 SSVD
-1061 DTVRFT
+1061 
-1067 NVNIVAGNTESKT
+1067 NVNIRNYFYSPNRTIKGISSTGALFNKASGGDGSISFNLTTQWERYWIKWTIRDANTEAENVPMTIILGRNFDSVNSVSIALPALYAGNLNTEHSEA
-1080 WIKPIEDTDE
+1080 PEDLKAVTD
-1090 DIGNLTIKYN
+1090 GLTIKFN

-1127 DSIQSSVSNIDGRL
+1127 DSIQSSVSSIDGRL

-1153 TVQNLSVGGN
+1153 TVQNLSVGGRNYILNSQTTHISSN
-1163 NLLLNADFELLENK
+1163 NGSLYPVSTTEMSENDRKFVRVKRTNTTLNPNVISIYSAIGNGSVKLNQDARLVEKGMVSFKARASHPVTMNTMIYKITKSGTSVAGDIRDINITTDWQTFSFWIPLGADLEYIRANPSGNK
-1177 TSFTVGGVTY
+1177 TSI
-1187 SQGPKYW
+1187 S
-1194 STYNGGIPNPGT
+1194 S
-1206 SFHAYSG
+1206 
-1213 SFGGRN
+1213 
-1219 NVVIFNESDGSRNWK
+1219 VI
-1234 AINQSISK
+1234 
-1242 TFMPD
+1242 
-1247 FPDTTN
+1247 N
-1253 DFTLSFDAY
+1253 DFYLDICEWK
-1262 ADLSGAKIFG
+1262 LESGNIPTPWSPAPEDTDAKI
-1272 GFYYVNKLTGT
+1272 
-1283 ANFHAGQFTVNL
+1283 
-1295 ITSGSWNRY
+1295 
-1304 SVKVPF
+1304 
-1310 NKDNCD
+1310 
-1316 FSKTFSFLIYGY
+1316 
-1328 GFSSNAI
+1328 
-1335 LALDNVKLETGTIS
+1335 
-1349 SAFSKSKKEL
+1349 SAV
-1359 DDQISSIQTTVTQ
+1359 QTTVTQ
-1372 TANSWAVKNLTSNGS
+1372 TANSWAVKNLTSNSS
-1387 ILSQINLTDGTVKI
+1387 ILGQINLTVGTVKI

-1616 DYNISNNG
+1616 DYNISDNG

>member
-91 HSQLQD
+91 HSQLPD
-97 GSHTFQTYLNFIFD
+97 GSHTFLTYLDFIFS
-111 GSGYSYNLE
+111 GSGYTYNLE
-120 VTVNAL
+120 ITVNAL

-179 ELGIEKKINDF
+179 ELGLEKKINDF

-199 WNNKDDHS
+199 WNDKDDHS

-215 ISPLASEYGIIE
+215 TSPFASEYGIIE
-227 AEPLVDE
+227 DVPIVDE
-234 RYTNSDSLLAVLK
+234 RYINSDSLLAVLK

-415 KDINDKISEVNAAI
+415 KDINDKISEANAAI
-429 KDGDDALNKKY
+429 KNGDDALNQKY

-445 KTISQDT
+445 KTISHDI
-452 LISQAQSTADSAKA
+452 LISQAQSTADSAKT
-466 DATTALQNIVNES
+466 DATTALSNIASES
-479 NNLQDSINLSKQELT
+479 QKLTEQINALSKTEGDHYTATNQTLT
-494 LSIQSVDAKAEALES
+494 QLDGTVKGLQTDYTALVNKDN
-509 EISNAKATLTNQG
+509 EITQTLTN
-522 SQLAN
+522 
-527 IETRTKTVED
+527 
-537 NISGLTTKYQN
+537 
-548 IQIGG
+548 
-553 SNLLT
+553 
-558 NTSSDW
+558 
-564 INLTTNRYAGFV
+564 
-576 RVLKPSDLPNIKIGD
+576 
-591 KLTFSID
+591 
-598 IKSTSSKQLRARISI
+598 
-613 EGTNPKT
+613 
-620 YFSDIVIKNG
+620 
-630 DGRSFVTAEVST
+630 
-642 GWTQIILYIDANL
+642 
-655 TSTTVTA
+655 
-662 DTVEQYRRAKLELGT
+662 
-677 LATDYS
+677 
-683 IADLDFKND
+683 
-692 LATYKQTTEQ
+692 
-702 NYASLNQTIQSVDG
+702 
-716 KVTQNTNT
+716 
-724 ITQNANETNTRLT
+724 
-737 SLETYKDSEG
+737 
-747 TRATSYFEASKT
+747 
-759 ETARQIT
+759 
-766 AERTVTATNYIA
+766 
-778 KSQYTQD
+778 
-785 VSGITSRLTATEQVA
+785 
-800 DETKKNLATYKQ
+800 YKQ
-812 TIDQNTAQIAENK
+812 TIDQNTASITENK
-825 QTVDGT
+825 KFADGT

-855 NNLSGRMSSAET
+855 DNLSGRMSSAET

-919 GDNSY
+919 GGIFSGNRNLLVNTKSMDNIAYTSANKTSETYMGGYVVSALAPSGSY
-924 KNISLGVRN
+924 KDAFRQKMSIVPDELEYIVSFYAKSTAVSHNVTCYFYSPNTTIKS
-933 FLASKYLVNK
+933 
-943 VSSQSFDYKTWA
+943 VSSQ
-955 TDFVTSIDLPNILK
+955 
-969 SKETYTLSFDAEI
+969 
-982 IKKSTVA
+982 
-989 TIFSLQVGFAIY
+989 G
-1001 SPSNAHPILPL
+1001 
-1012 FLSIS
+1012 
-1017 NNNAIQNLNQKGR
+1017 
-1030 LEKTFVCPTLAT
+1030 
-1042 DSKIIVYTN
+1042 IVN
-1051 RYSDGTNVDF
+1051 DRPAGADGS
-1061 DTVRFT
+1061 T
-1067 NVNIVAGNTESKT
+1067 NVNVTNEWKRYWIKWTLRAPKDDTEKIPKEVIIGRNWDSVNSVSIALPALYAGNTTIDYSEA
-1080 WIKPIEDTDE
+1080 PEDLKAVTD
-1090 DIGNLTIKYN
+1090 GLTIKYN

-1153 TVQNLSVGGN
+1153 TVQNLSVGGRN
-1163 NLLLNADFELLENK
+1163 YLTKSNLIKDSGANK
-1177 TSFTVGGVTY
+1177 LGSLSVRDTETPNGFKVTGN
-1187 SQGPKYW
+1187 QTKDGMVRL
-1194 STYNGGIPNPGT
+1194 YN
-1206 SFHAYSG
+1206 
-1213 SFGGRN
+1213 
-1219 NVVIFNESDGSRNWK
+1219 VINSDGWWTVSFDIKGSQSLAVDVTVDICDQGITKIWTNATNTYERK
-1234 AINQSISK
+1234 SISVNVTNYSK
-1242 TFMPD
+1242 NPSVYHFVDFSNFAFAYFWIDNIKIEKGNMPTD
-1247 FPDTTN
+1247 YSPAPEDT
-1253 DFTLSFDAY
+1253 D
-1262 ADLSGAKIFG
+1262 AKI
-1272 GFYYVNKLTGT
+1272 
-1283 ANFHAGQFTVNL
+1283 
-1295 ITSGSWNRY
+1295 
-1304 SVKVPF
+1304 
-1310 NKDNCD
+1310 
-1316 FSKTFSFLIYGY
+1316 
-1328 GFSSNAI
+1328 
-1335 LALDNVKLETGTIS
+1335 
-1349 SAFSKSKKEL
+1349 SAV
-1359 DDQISSIQTTVTQ
+1359 QTTVTQ

-1526 GSNYRGNESTSDGF
+1526 GSNYRGNESTGDGF

>member
-97 GSHTFQTYLNFIFD
+97 GSHTFQTYLNFIFS
-111 GSGYSYNLE
+111 GSGYTYNLE

-190 VTYQKGFGA
+190 VTYKKGFGA

-215 ISPLASEYGIIE
+215 TSPLASEYGIIE

-234 RYTNSDSLLAVLK
+234 RYTNADSLLASLK

-293 IRIVSFT
+293 IRIVSFI

-398 GAEWII
+398 GAEWVI

-445 KTISQDT
+445 KTISHDI
-452 LISQAQSTADSAKA
+452 LISQAQSTADSAKT
-466 DATTALQNIVNES
+466 DATTALSNIASES
-479 NNLQDSINLSKQELT
+479 QKLTEQINALSKTEGDHYTATNQTLT
-494 LSIQSVDAKAEALES
+494 QLDGTVKGLQTDYTALVNKDN
-509 EISNAKATLTNQG
+509 EITQTLTN
-522 SQLAN
+522 
-527 IETRTKTVED
+527 
-537 NISGLTTKYQN
+537 
-548 IQIGG
+548 
-553 SNLLT
+553 
-558 NTSSDW
+558 
-564 INLTTNRYAGFV
+564 
-576 RVLKPSDLPNIKIGD
+576 
-591 KLTFSID
+591 
-598 IKSTSSKQLRARISI
+598 
-613 EGTNPKT
+613 
-620 YFSDIVIKNG
+620 
-630 DGRSFVTAEVST
+630 
-642 GWTQIILYIDANL
+642 
-655 TSTTVTA
+655 
-662 DTVEQYRRAKLELGT
+662 
-677 LATDYS
+677 
-683 IADLDFKND
+683 
-692 LATYKQTTEQ
+692 
-702 NYASLNQTIQSVDG
+702 
-716 KVTQNTNT
+716 
-724 ITQNANETNTRLT
+724 
-737 SLETYKDSEG
+737 
-747 TRATSYFEASKT
+747 
-759 ETARQIT
+759 
-766 AERTVTATNYIA
+766 
-778 KSQYTQD
+778 
-785 VSGITSRLTATEQVA
+785 
-800 DETKKNLATYKQ
+800 YKQ
-812 TIDQNTAQIAENK
+812 TIDQNTASITENK
-825 QTVDGT
+825 QSVDGT
-831 LSSLQTQVTQNK
+831 ISSLQTQVTQNK

-902 ETSDSFSR
+902 ETSESFSR

-919 GDNSY
+919 DGIFSGNRNLLLNTKTLSSNYMSSNNTSETYNGGTVATAVAPSGSY
-924 KNISLGVRN
+924 KDVFRQKMSIVPDGLEYILSFYAKSSAVSHNVTCYFYSPNTTVKSVSSQGVVNDRPTGSDGSINISLTNEWKRYWIKWTLREPNDDTEKIPKEVIIGRN
-933 FLASKYLVNK
+933 WDSVNK
-943 VSSQSFDYKTWA
+943 ASVA
-955 TDFVTSIDLPNILK
+955 LPAL
-969 SKETYTLSFDAEI
+969 Y
-982 IKKSTVA
+982 
-989 TIFSLQVGFAIY
+989 
-1001 SPSNAHPILPL
+1001 
-1012 FLSIS
+1012 
-1017 NNNAIQNLNQKGR
+1017 
-1030 LEKTFVCPTLAT
+1030 
-1042 DSKIIVYTN
+1042 
-1051 RYSDGTNVDF
+1051 
-1061 DTVRFT
+1061 
-1067 NVNIVAGNTESKT
+1067 AGNTTIDYFEA
-1080 WIKPIEDTDE
+1080 PEDLKAVTD
-1090 DIGNLTIKYN
+1090 GLTIKYN

-1127 DSIQSSVSNIDGRL
+1127 DSIQSSVSSIDGRL

-1153 TVQNLSVGGN
+1153 TVQNLSVGGS
-1163 NLLLNADFELLENK
+1163 NLLLNSRFESIEADTN
-1177 TSFTVGGVTY
+1177 TFTVGGVTY
-1187 SQGPKYW
+1187 NTKPTYW
-1194 STYNGGIPNPGT
+1194 ALYNSGIPNPTT
-1206 SFHAYSG
+1206 SYHAYVDNKMSTT
-1213 SFGGRN
+1213 
-1219 NVVIFNESDGSRNWK
+1219 NVIAFNESDGNRNWK
-1234 AINQSISK
+1234 AINQVISPRLPRTSNNFIFSLDMYATGSGTKVYGGIYYISK
-1242 TFMPD
+1242 T
-1247 FPDTTN
+1247 TG
-1253 DFTLSFDAY
+1253 AY
-1262 ADLSGAKIFG
+1262 
-1272 GFYYVNKLTGT
+1272 GF
-1283 ANFHAGQFTVNL
+1283 HSGQFTILPSAV
-1295 ITSGSWNRY
+1295 GKWVREGA
-1304 SVKVPF
+1304 KVPF
-1310 NKDNCD
+1310 NVDDCD
-1316 FSKTFSFLIYGY
+1316 FSKEIRFYVY
-1328 GFSSNAI
+1328 GFGFTTNSI
-1335 LALDNVKLETGTIS
+1335 LYIDKVKLENSTIVS
-1349 SAFSKSKKEL
+1349 SHSDAPEDTDAK
-1359 DDQISSIQTTVTQ
+1359 ISAVQTTVTQ
-1372 TANSWAVKNLTSNGS
+1372 TSNSWAVKNLTSNSS
-1387 ILSQINLTDGTVKI
+1387 ILGQINLTDGTVKI

-1479 NGQINT
+1479 NGTTEMYNDNPAIRRVTADLPNQFIKFSTGTQPNDNNYRIIGSGTKSNLTAAITSIGTNRLRTENNLDGGFTGINIYAGGAGT
-1485 SQDTSSIRRT
+1485 GDSVVDRVEISSDILKIAHSANSSDRGWVFENINGLNNQYVFRPNTTYQDTYKAMIGT
-1495 SSDSASQFI
+1495 S
-1504 RFEDGGLNTV
+1504 LNPV
-1514 PGGGI
+1514 DEMYINEMYI
-1519 KAAHTIV
+1519 KGQRLGYILKDIANRIGNV
-1526 GSNYRGNESTSDGF
+1526 GSW
-1540 AGLEIYSGHYEN
+1540 A
-1552 FSRLIGD
+1552 
-1559 RIEFRAN
+1559 A
-1566 QSGKSINTGNWVFDF
+1566 V
-1581 RNQADSFF
+1581 
-1589 YPQKGDTNHKNMFLG
+1589 
-1604 HPSSRITNVFSL
+1604 
-1616 DYNISNNG
+1616 IS
-1624 VSVVEYLKSLGLCMR
+1624 
-1639 HLLNGGFSDNALSAI
+1639 
-1654 RTERDKTLYKLGGG
+1654 
-1668 I
+1668 

>member
-91 HSQLQD
+91 HSQLPD
-97 GSHTFQTYLNFIFD
+97 GSHTFLTYLDFIFS
-111 GSGYSYNLE
+111 GSGYTYNLE

-179 ELGIEKKINDF
+179 ELGLEKKINDF

-199 WNNKDDHS
+199 WFDKDDHS

-215 ISPLASEYGIIE
+215 TSPLASEYGIIE

-234 RYTNSDSLLAVLK
+234 RYTNADSLLASLK

-404 NPFSNDIDFVK
+404 NPFSDDIDFVK

-429 KDGDDALNKKY
+429 KDGDDALNQKY

-452 LISQAQSTADSAKA
+452 LISQAQSTADSAKT
-466 DATTALQNIVNES
+466 DATTALSNIASES
-479 NNLQDSINLSKQELT
+479 QKLTEQINALSKTEGDHYTATTQTLT
-494 LSIQSVDAKAEALES
+494 QLDGTVKGLQTDYTALVNKDN
-509 EISNAKATLTNQG
+509 EITQTLTN
-522 SQLAN
+522 
-527 IETRTKTVED
+527 
-537 NISGLTTKYQN
+537 
-548 IQIGG
+548 
-553 SNLLT
+553 
-558 NTSSDW
+558 
-564 INLTTNRYAGFV
+564 
-576 RVLKPSDLPNIKIGD
+576 
-591 KLTFSID
+591 
-598 IKSTSSKQLRARISI
+598 
-613 EGTNPKT
+613 
-620 YFSDIVIKNG
+620 
-630 DGRSFVTAEVST
+630 
-642 GWTQIILYIDANL
+642 
-655 TSTTVTA
+655 
-662 DTVEQYRRAKLELGT
+662 
-677 LATDYS
+677 
-683 IADLDFKND
+683 
-692 LATYKQTTEQ
+692 
-702 NYASLNQTIQSVDG
+702 
-716 KVTQNTNT
+716 
-724 ITQNANETNTRLT
+724 
-737 SLETYKDSEG
+737 
-747 TRATSYFEASKT
+747 
-759 ETARQIT
+759 
-766 AERTVTATNYIA
+766 
-778 KSQYTQD
+778 
-785 VSGITSRLTATEQVA
+785 
-800 DETKKNLATYKQ
+800 YKQ
-812 TIDQNTAQIAENK
+812 TIDQNTASITENK
-825 QTVDGT
+825 KATDGT
-831 LSSLQTQVTQNK
+831 ISSLQTQVTQNK
-843 NDIATKASQLTV
+843 NDISTKASQLTV
-855 NNLSGRMSSAET
+855 DNLSGRMSSAET

-910 EITRVEGLV
+910 EITRVENKA
-919 GDNSY
+919 D
-924 KNISLGVRN
+924 SLT
-933 FLASKYLVNK
+933 VN
-943 VSSQSFDYKTWA
+943 V
-955 TDFVTSIDLPNILK
+955 
-969 SKETYTLSFDAEI
+969 
-982 IKKSTVA
+982 
-989 TIFSLQVGFAIY
+989 
-1001 SPSNAHPILPL
+1001 
-1012 FLSIS
+1012 
-1017 NNNAIQNLNQKGR
+1017 
-1030 LEKTFVCPTLAT
+1030 
-1042 DSKIIVYTN
+1042 
-1051 RYSDGTNVDF
+1051 
-1061 DTVRFT
+1061 
-1067 NVNIVAGNTESKT
+1067 
-1080 WIKPIEDTDE
+1080 
-1090 DIGNLTIKYN
+1090 N
-1100 TVKDTVDSHTQQI
+1100 TVKDTVDSHTQMI
-1113 GQQGSSLTT
+1113 GQQGTSLTT
-1122 TIQRV
+1122 TIQKV
-1127 DSIQSSVSNIDGRL
+1127 DSIQTSVSNIDGRL

-1153 TVQNLSVGGN
+1153 TVQNLSAGGN
-1163 NLLLNADFELLENK
+1163 KLLLNADFELLENK

-1206 SFHAYSG
+1206 SFHSYSG

-1234 AINQSISK
+1234 AINQSIGK
-1242 TFMPD
+1242 TIMPD
-1247 FPDTTN
+1247 FPDTIN
-1253 DFTLSFDAY
+1253 DFMLSFDAY
-1262 ADLSGAKIFG
+1262 ANLSGTKLFG
-1272 GFYYVNKLTGT
+1272 GFYYVNKLTGAT
-1283 ANFHAGQFTVNL
+1283 NFHAGQFTVNS
-1295 ITSGSWNRY
+1295 ITAGTWNRY

-1310 NKDNCD
+1310 NKDICD

-1335 LALDNVKLETGTIS
+1335 LAIDNVQLETGTIS
-1349 SAFSKSKKEL
+1349 SAFGKSRKEL

-1387 ILSQINLTDGTVKI
+1387 ILGQINLTDGTVKI
-1401 DGKYVKITGQT
+1401 DGKVVRITGQT
-1412 LIDNG
+1412 VIDNAV
-1417 IITNA
+1417 IKSS
-1422 MIKDLT
+1422 MIESLT
-1428 ADKIIGG
+1428 ADKLTAG
-1435 TIDANKI
+1435 TIDANTI
-1442 SVINLN
+1442 RVINLN
-1448 ASNITSGQISGG
+1448 ANSLVGMDANFLTSRIGNAIVDLLQGKIITAQ
-1460 LIKGGVL
+1460 
-1467 TALNGAMSIDLN
+1467 NGAMELNLN
-1479 NGQINT
+1479 NAGLTFNQSAIITFNSSYNAIVRKKGAYT
-1485 SQDTSSIRRT
+1485 SFLHFND
-1495 SSDSASQFI
+1495 DSN
-1504 RFEDGGLNTV
+1504 GGLYTGLGV
-1514 PGGGI
+1514 TSTFDGI
-1519 KAAHTIV
+1519 NSQSSGRFAGIRIFRDAK
-1526 GSNYRGNESTSDGF
+1526 SDGTVHD
-1540 AGLEIYSGHYEN
+1540 AIYDATEIY
-1552 FSRLIGD
+1552 GD
-1559 RIEFRAN
+1559 RIVMKDDFSISRGFLFKPEFMTSIVDMNYLVDTVRALARCWIHWN
-1566 QSGKSINTGNWVFDF
+1566 NVGWDVNSSALRQSIINE
-1581 RNQADSFF
+1581 
-1589 YPQKGDTNHKNMFLG
+1589 
-1604 HPSSRITNVFSL
+1604 
-1616 DYNISNNG
+1616 YNN
-1624 VSVVEYLKSLGLCMR
+1624 YMKDL
-1639 HLLNGGFSDNALSAI
+1639 
-1654 RTERDKTLYKLGGG
+1654 
-1668 I
+1668 

>member
-97 GSHTFQTYLNFIFD
+97 GSHTFLTYLDFIFS
-111 GSGYSYNLE
+111 GSGYTYNLE

-179 ELGIEKKINDF
+179 ELGLEKKINDF

-199 WNNKDDHS
+199 WNDKDDHS

-215 ISPLASEYGIIE
+215 TSPLASEYGIIE

-234 RYTNSDSLLAVLK
+234 RYTNADSLLASLK

-270 QYTQPVAGDYI
+270 QYDQPVAGDYI

-328 VNRLSGQLNSN
+328 VNRLSGKLNSN

-415 KDINDKISEVNAAI
+415 KDINDKISEVNGAI
-429 KDGDDALNKKY
+429 KDGDDALNQKY

-445 KTISQDT
+445 KTISHDT
-452 LISQAQSTADSAKA
+452 LISQAQSTADSAKVG
-466 DATTALQNIVNES
+466 ATTALSNIASES
-479 NNLQDSINLSKQELT
+479 QKLTEQINALSKIEGDHYTATNQTLT
-494 LSIQSVDAKAEALES
+494 QLDGTVKGLQTDYTALVNKDN
-509 EISNAKATLTNQG
+509 EITQTLTN
-522 SQLAN
+522 
-527 IETRTKTVED
+527 
-537 NISGLTTKYQN
+537 
-548 IQIGG
+548 
-553 SNLLT
+553 
-558 NTSSDW
+558 
-564 INLTTNRYAGFV
+564 
-576 RVLKPSDLPNIKIGD
+576 
-591 KLTFSID
+591 
-598 IKSTSSKQLRARISI
+598 
-613 EGTNPKT
+613 
-620 YFSDIVIKNG
+620 
-630 DGRSFVTAEVST
+630 
-642 GWTQIILYIDANL
+642 
-655 TSTTVTA
+655 
-662 DTVEQYRRAKLELGT
+662 
-677 LATDYS
+677 
-683 IADLDFKND
+683 
-692 LATYKQTTEQ
+692 
-702 NYASLNQTIQSVDG
+702 
-716 KVTQNTNT
+716 
-724 ITQNANETNTRLT
+724 
-737 SLETYKDSEG
+737 
-747 TRATSYFEASKT
+747 
-759 ETARQIT
+759 
-766 AERTVTATNYIA
+766 
-778 KSQYTQD
+778 
-785 VSGITSRLTATEQVA
+785 
-800 DETKKNLATYKQ
+800 YKQ
-812 TIDQNTAQIAENK
+812 TIDQNTASITENK
-825 QTVDGT
+825 KATDGT
-831 LSSLQTQVTQNK
+831 ISSLQTQVTQNK

-902 ETSDSFSR
+902 ETSESFSR

-919 GDNSY
+919 DGIFSGN
-924 KNISLGVRN
+924 RN
-933 FLASKYLVNK
+933 LLLDTKSLASNVNIK
-943 VSSQSFDYKTWA
+943 NN
-955 TDFVTSIDLPNILK
+955 TS
-969 SKETYTLSFDAEI
+969 ETYLGG
-982 IKKSTVA
+982 TVA
-989 TIFSLQVGFAIY
+989 TAKAPSGSYQDTFMQAMKIAPEGNEFIVSFYAKSSIDNVTINNYFYLPNRTIKGISSTGALSNDPNGGVGLIAFKLTTQWKRYWIKWTIRDA
-1001 SPSNAHPILPL
+1001 SSEAENVPMTVILGRNL
-1012 FLSIS
+1012 DSVNSVSI
-1017 NNNAIQNLNQKGR
+1017 AL
-1030 LEKTFVCPTLAT
+1030 PAM
-1042 DSKIIVYTN
+1042 Y
-1051 RYSDGTNVDF
+1051 
-1061 DTVRFT
+1061 
-1067 NVNIVAGNTESKT
+1067 AGNTTIDYSEA
-1080 WIKPIEDTDE
+1080 PEDLKAVTD
-1090 DIGNLTIKYN
+1090 GLTIKFN

-1127 DSIQSSVSNIDGRL
+1127 DSIQSSVSSIDGRL

-1616 DYNISNNG
+1616 DYNISDNG

>member
-314 TCNDIGTVKKQSNV
+314 TCNDIGTVKKQSNM

-415 KDINDKISEVNAAI
+415 KDINDRISEVNAAI
-429 KDGDDALNKKY
+429 KDGDDALNQKY

-445 KTISQDT
+445 KTISHDT
-452 LISQAQSTADSAKA
+452 LISQAQSTADSAKT
-466 DATTALQNIVNES
+466 DATTALSNIASES
-479 NNLQDSINLSKQELT
+479 QKLTEQINALSKTEGDHYTATNQTLT
-494 LSIQSVDAKAEALES
+494 QLDGTVKGLQTDYTALVNKDN
-509 EISNAKATLTNQG
+509 EITQTLTN
-522 SQLAN
+522 
-527 IETRTKTVED
+527 
-537 NISGLTTKYQN
+537 
-548 IQIGG
+548 
-553 SNLLT
+553 
-558 NTSSDW
+558 
-564 INLTTNRYAGFV
+564 
-576 RVLKPSDLPNIKIGD
+576 
-591 KLTFSID
+591 
-598 IKSTSSKQLRARISI
+598 
-613 EGTNPKT
+613 
-620 YFSDIVIKNG
+620 
-630 DGRSFVTAEVST
+630 
-642 GWTQIILYIDANL
+642 
-655 TSTTVTA
+655 
-662 DTVEQYRRAKLELGT
+662 
-677 LATDYS
+677 
-683 IADLDFKND
+683 
-692 LATYKQTTEQ
+692 
-702 NYASLNQTIQSVDG
+702 
-716 KVTQNTNT
+716 
-724 ITQNANETNTRLT
+724 
-737 SLETYKDSEG
+737 
-747 TRATSYFEASKT
+747 
-759 ETARQIT
+759 
-766 AERTVTATNYIA
+766 
-778 KSQYTQD
+778 
-785 VSGITSRLTATEQVA
+785 
-800 DETKKNLATYKQ
+800 YKQ
-812 TIDQNTAQIAENK
+812 TIDQNTASIAENK
-825 QTVDGT
+825 QSVDGT
-831 LSSLQTQVTQNK
+831 ISSLQTQVTQNK

-897 DNKVK
+897 DNKIK

-919 GDNSY
+919 GGIFSGN
-924 KNISLGVRN
+924 RN
-933 FLASKYLVNK
+933 LLLNTKSLASNVNIK
-943 VSSQSFDYKTWA
+943 NN
-955 TDFVTSIDLPNILK
+955 TS
-969 SKETYTLSFDAEI
+969 ETHLGG
-982 IKKSTVA
+982 TVA
-989 TIFSLQVGFAIY
+989 TAKATSGSYQD
-1001 SPSNAHPILPL
+1001 
-1012 FLSIS
+1012 
-1017 NNNAIQNLNQKGR
+1017 
-1030 LEKTFVCPTLAT
+1030 TFMQAM
-1042 DSKIIVYTN
+1042 KITPEGNEFIVSFYAK
-1051 RYSDGTNVDF
+1051 SSVD
-1061 DTVRFT
+1061 
-1067 NVNIVAGNTESKT
+1067 NVNIRNYFYSPNRTIKGISSTGALFSKVNGGDGSISFNLTTQWERYWIKWTIRDANTEAENVPMTIILGRNFDSVNSVSIALPALYAGNTTIDYSEA
-1080 WIKPIEDTDE
+1080 PEDLKAVTD
-1090 DIGNLTIKYN
+1090 GLTIKFN

-1127 DSIQSSVSNIDGRL
+1127 DSIQSSVSSIDGRL

-1153 TVQNLSVGGN
+1153 TVQNLSVGGR
-1163 NLLLNADFELLENK
+1163 NLLIGSSETYIYQGTTEFLR
-1177 TSFTVGGVTY
+1177 TVDLA
-1187 SQGPKYW
+1187 PAIDKYGLVQ
-1194 STYNGGIPNPGT
+1194 Y
-1206 SFHAYSG
+1206 
-1213 SFGGRN
+1213 
-1219 NVVIFNESDGSRNWK
+1219 
-1234 AINQSISK
+1234 
-1242 TFMPD
+1242 
-1247 FPDTTN
+1247 
-1253 DFTLSFDAY
+1253 TLSFDAKVAVAGGVQVYMQNGAGSRY
-1262 ADLSGAKIFG
+1262 AGLLVKFAMSTEWKRYSITFTPTNSNLSLTQSFLAFFGTYDTGVVPQIKRIKLEQGNIATDYSQAPEDTDAKI
-1272 GFYYVNKLTGT
+1272 
-1283 ANFHAGQFTVNL
+1283 
-1295 ITSGSWNRY
+1295 
-1304 SVKVPF
+1304 
-1310 NKDNCD
+1310 
-1316 FSKTFSFLIYGY
+1316 
-1328 GFSSNAI
+1328 
-1335 LALDNVKLETGTIS
+1335 
-1349 SAFSKSKKEL
+1349 SAV
-1359 DDQISSIQTTVTQ
+1359 QTTVTQ

-1479 NGQINT
+1479 NGTTEMYNDNPAIRRVTADLPNQFIKFSTGTQPNDNNYRIIGSGTKSNLTAAITSIGTNRLRTENNLDGGFTGINIYAGGAGT
-1485 SQDTSSIRRT
+1485 GDNIVDRVEISSDILKIAHSANSSDRGWVFENINGLNNQYVFRPNTTYQDTYKAMIGT
-1495 SSDSASQFI
+1495 S
-1504 RFEDGGLNTV
+1504 LNPV
-1514 PGGGI
+1514 DEMYINEMYI
-1519 KAAHTIV
+1519 KGQRLGYILKDIANRIGNV
-1526 GSNYRGNESTSDGF
+1526 GSW
-1540 AGLEIYSGHYEN
+1540 A
-1552 FSRLIGD
+1552 
-1559 RIEFRAN
+1559 A
-1566 QSGKSINTGNWVFDF
+1566 V
-1581 RNQADSFF
+1581 
-1589 YPQKGDTNHKNMFLG
+1589 
-1604 HPSSRITNVFSL
+1604 
-1616 DYNISNNG
+1616 IS
-1624 VSVVEYLKSLGLCMR
+1624 
-1639 HLLNGGFSDNALSAI
+1639 
-1654 RTERDKTLYKLGGG
+1654 
-1668 I
+1668 

>member
-215 ISPLASEYGIIE
+215 TSPLASEYGIIE

-234 RYTNSDSLLAVLK
+234 RFTNSDSLLAALK

-398 GAEWII
+398 GAEWVI

-445 KTISQDT
+445 KTISHDT
-452 LISQAQSTADSAKA
+452 LISQAQSTADSAKT
-466 DATTALQNIVNES
+466 DATTALSNIASES
-479 NNLQDSINLSKQELT
+479 QKLTEQINALSKTEGDHYTATNQTLT
-494 LSIQSVDAKAEALES
+494 QLDGTVKGLQTDYTALVNKDN
-509 EISNAKATLTNQG
+509 EITQTLTN
-522 SQLAN
+522 
-527 IETRTKTVED
+527 
-537 NISGLTTKYQN
+537 
-548 IQIGG
+548 
-553 SNLLT
+553 
-558 NTSSDW
+558 
-564 INLTTNRYAGFV
+564 
-576 RVLKPSDLPNIKIGD
+576 
-591 KLTFSID
+591 
-598 IKSTSSKQLRARISI
+598 
-613 EGTNPKT
+613 
-620 YFSDIVIKNG
+620 
-630 DGRSFVTAEVST
+630 
-642 GWTQIILYIDANL
+642 
-655 TSTTVTA
+655 
-662 DTVEQYRRAKLELGT
+662 
-677 LATDYS
+677 
-683 IADLDFKND
+683 
-692 LATYKQTTEQ
+692 
-702 NYASLNQTIQSVDG
+702 
-716 KVTQNTNT
+716 
-724 ITQNANETNTRLT
+724 
-737 SLETYKDSEG
+737 
-747 TRATSYFEASKT
+747 
-759 ETARQIT
+759 
-766 AERTVTATNYIA
+766 
-778 KSQYTQD
+778 
-785 VSGITSRLTATEQVA
+785 
-800 DETKKNLATYKQ
+800 YKQ
-812 TIDQNTAQIAENK
+812 TIDQNTASITENK
-825 QTVDGT
+825 QSVDGT
-831 LSSLQTQVTQNK
+831 ISSLQTQVTQNK

-943 VSSQSFDYKTWA
+943 VSSQSFDCKTWA

-989 TIFSLQVGFAIY
+989 TIYSLQVGFAIY

-1051 RYSDGTNVDF
+1051 RYSDGTNVDL

-1067 NVNIVAGNTESKT
+1067 NVNIVAGNTASKT

-1127 DSIQSSVSNIDGRL
+1127 DSIQSSVSSIDGRL

-1187 SQGPKYW
+1187 SQGPKNW

-1206 SFHAYSG
+1206 SFHSYSG

-1234 AINQSISK
+1234 AISQSIGK
-1242 TFMPD
+1242 TIMSD
-1247 FPDTTN
+1247 FPDSTD
-1253 DFTLSFDAY
+1253 DFILSFDAY
-1262 ADLSGAKIFG
+1262 SDLAGTKIFG
-1272 GFYYVNKLTGT
+1272 GFYYTNKSTGS
-1283 ANFHAGQFTVNL
+1283 AAFHSGQFNFSS

-1310 NKDNCD
+1310 NKVLCD
-1316 FSKTFSFLIYGY
+1316 FSKTFSFIIYGY
-1328 GFSSNAI
+1328 GFTSNAV
-1335 LALDNVKLETGTIS
+1335 LAIDNVKLETGTIS

-1616 DYNISNNG
+1616 DYNISDNG

>member
-1 MTTFLDHKDNE
+1 MEGRTTLIYLFDKDEKLVKIVKNT
-12 YEAQTVIKATN
+12 AIKTALQKF
-23 AVNGERSL
+23 AL
-31 TGTIYTNEEVLNK
+31 TNEHYISDRLDIDMKALSDADLSK
-44 IDKGWKIKFQDEF
+44 IE
-57 YRVIFAKPID
+57 YVA
-67 TGNKIQVD
+67 IQSMED
-75 FDAVH
+75 
-80 QFFYD
+80 
-85 FDKSSV
+85 
-91 HSQLQD
+91 
-97 GSHTFQTYLNFIFD
+97 SHTFHYFWIAQKQNKA
-111 GSGYSYNLE
+111 NL
-120 VTVNAL
+120 TT
-126 NKQSFGYKSRL
+126 
-137 DLFND
+137 
-142 IVKSSGIEFFVSG
+142 IVSVQSGIEE
-155 KVVRILQ
+155 LQ
-162 KTGTDLSTIV
+162 KTTVKDIRPQNKEARPVIDELLLGTNWTARFVEGVDVASATFYYISTFEALKKVCEIWGLEMQFFV
-172 RKNFNMN
+172 EMN
-179 ELGIEKKINDF
+179 GNKVGGRYIDFKKKIGVRSGKRVVYGHN
-190 VTYQKGFGA
+190 A
-199 WNNKDDHS
+199 
-207 KGRLEVEY
+207 LE
-215 ISPLASEYGIIE
+215 IL
-227 AEPLVDE
+227 
-234 RYTNSDSLLAVLK
+234 
-247 QNVDSSYSI
+247 Q
-256 SVQIDMEDLTKAGY
+256 
-270 QYTQPVAGDYI
+270 
-281 MAINETVGFKEK
+281 
-293 IRIVSFT
+293 
-300 SEYDVTGKLISHKV
+300 
-314 TCNDIGTVKKQSNV
+314 
-328 VNRLSGQLNSN
+328 
-339 ETKLIEI
+339 EI
-346 ESTAKEALVSADGKN
+346 ERTNIYTALIGRGKGEQVSADG
-361 TNYYGTEMPV
+361 YGRKITFADV
-371 DSPKGTLKTGDL
+371 VWDSPVAKPKGQEYVELPSMTALYGIKNADGTMRPKIGFVEFQEETDPANLLKRTYNQLVNVSRPQVAFKTSAVYLKG
-383 LFLTVG
+383 VKIG
-389 DTTKQYYWN
+389 DTVRVVRHDKKIDYETRIFEITFNRLNNKASDIKLGDNIRGTDSQNQAIQTSISNAIESTITSFVTKLPDFLPSADGFN
-398 GAEWII
+398 
-404 NPFSNDIDFVK
+404 SNWYTDSDPTLLYPGKVL
-415 KDINDKISEVNAAI
+415 INDLWFKPDSEFPGEYVMLRWTGEAWEEVIRTSDSVKFEDALTEVNAAI
-429 KDGDDALNKKY
+429 KDGDDALNQKY

-452 LISQAQSTADSAKA
+452 LISQAQSTADSAKT
-466 DATTALQNIVNES
+466 DATNALSNIASESQKLTEQINALSKIEGDHYTATNQTLTQLDGTVKGLQTDYTALVNKD
-479 NNLQDSINLSKQELT
+479 N
-494 LSIQSVDAKAEALES
+494 
-509 EISNAKATLTNQG
+509 EITQTLTN
-522 SQLAN
+522 
-527 IETRTKTVED
+527 
-537 NISGLTTKYQN
+537 
-548 IQIGG
+548 
-553 SNLLT
+553 
-558 NTSSDW
+558 
-564 INLTTNRYAGFV
+564 
-576 RVLKPSDLPNIKIGD
+576 
-591 KLTFSID
+591 
-598 IKSTSSKQLRARISI
+598 
-613 EGTNPKT
+613 
-620 YFSDIVIKNG
+620 
-630 DGRSFVTAEVST
+630 
-642 GWTQIILYIDANL
+642 
-655 TSTTVTA
+655 
-662 DTVEQYRRAKLELGT
+662 
-677 LATDYS
+677 
-683 IADLDFKND
+683 
-692 LATYKQTTEQ
+692 
-702 NYASLNQTIQSVDG
+702 
-716 KVTQNTNT
+716 
-724 ITQNANETNTRLT
+724 
-737 SLETYKDSEG
+737 
-747 TRATSYFEASKT
+747 
-759 ETARQIT
+759 
-766 AERTVTATNYIA
+766 
-778 KSQYTQD
+778 
-785 VSGITSRLTATEQVA
+785 
-800 DETKKNLATYKQ
+800 YKQ
-812 TIDQNTAQIAENK
+812 TIDQNTASITENK
-825 QTVDGT
+825 KATDGT
-831 LSSLQTQVTQNK
+831 ISSLQTQVTQNK
-843 NDIATKASQLTV
+843 NDISTKASQLTV

-919 GDNSY
+919 DGIFSGN
-924 KNISLGVRN
+924 RN
-933 FLASKYLVNK
+933 LLLNTKTL
-943 VSSQSFDYKTWA
+943 SSNYFTA
-955 TDFVTSIDLPNILK
+955 NNTS
-969 SKETYTLSFDAEI
+969 ETYLGG
-982 IKKSTVA
+982 TVA
-989 TIFSLQVGFAIY
+989 TGIAPSGSYRDTYRQAMKIAPEGNEFIVSFYAKSSIDNVTINNYFYLPNRTIKGISSTGALSNDRNGGVGLIAFKLTTQWKRYWIKWTIRDA
-1001 SPSNAHPILPL
+1001 SSEAENVPMTVILGRN
-1012 FLSIS
+1012 FDSVNSVSI
-1017 NNNAIQNLNQKGR
+1017 ALPA
-1030 LEKTFVCPTLAT
+1030 L
-1042 DSKIIVYTN
+1042 Y
-1051 RYSDGTNVDF
+1051 
-1061 DTVRFT
+1061 
-1067 NVNIVAGNTESKT
+1067 AGNTTIDYSEA
-1080 WIKPIEDTDE
+1080 PEDLKAVTD
-1090 DIGNLTIKYN
+1090 GLTIKYN

-1127 DSIQSSVSNIDGRL
+1127 DAIQSSVSSIDGRL

-1194 STYNGGIPNPGT
+1194 STYNGGIPNPGI
-1206 SFHAYSG
+1206 SFHSYSG

-1234 AINQSISK
+1234 AINQSIGK
-1242 TFMPD
+1242 TIMSD
-1247 FPDTTN
+1247 FPDSTD
-1253 DFTLSFDAY
+1253 DFILSFDAY
-1262 ADLSGAKIFG
+1262 ADLAGTKIFG

-1310 NKDNCD
+1310 NRVLCD
-1316 FSKTFSFLIYGY
+1316 FSKTFSFIIYGF
-1328 GFSSNAI
+1328 GFTSNAI
-1335 LALDNVKLETGTIS
+1335 LALDNFKLETGTIS

-1616 DYNISNNG
+1616 DYNISDNG

>member
-429 KDGDDALNKKY
+429 KDGDDALNQKY
-440 DEIVA
+440 DAIVA

-452 LISQAQSTADSAKA
+452 LISQAQSTADSAKT
-466 DATTALQNIVNES
+466 DATTALSNIASES
-479 NNLQDSINLSKQELT
+479 QKLTEQINALSKIEGDHYTATNQTLT
-494 LSIQSVDAKAEALES
+494 QLDGTVKGLQTDYTALVNKDN
-509 EISNAKATLTNQG
+509 EITQTLTN
-522 SQLAN
+522 
-527 IETRTKTVED
+527 
-537 NISGLTTKYQN
+537 
-548 IQIGG
+548 
-553 SNLLT
+553 
-558 NTSSDW
+558 
-564 INLTTNRYAGFV
+564 
-576 RVLKPSDLPNIKIGD
+576 
-591 KLTFSID
+591 
-598 IKSTSSKQLRARISI
+598 
-613 EGTNPKT
+613 
-620 YFSDIVIKNG
+620 
-630 DGRSFVTAEVST
+630 
-642 GWTQIILYIDANL
+642 
-655 TSTTVTA
+655 
-662 DTVEQYRRAKLELGT
+662 
-677 LATDYS
+677 
-683 IADLDFKND
+683 
-692 LATYKQTTEQ
+692 
-702 NYASLNQTIQSVDG
+702 
-716 KVTQNTNT
+716 
-724 ITQNANETNTRLT
+724 
-737 SLETYKDSEG
+737 
-747 TRATSYFEASKT
+747 
-759 ETARQIT
+759 
-766 AERTVTATNYIA
+766 
-778 KSQYTQD
+778 
-785 VSGITSRLTATEQVA
+785 
-800 DETKKNLATYKQ
+800 YKQ
-812 TIDQNTAQIAENK
+812 TIDKNTASITENK
-825 QTVDGT
+825 KATDGT
-831 LSSLQTQVTQNK
+831 ISSLQTQVTQNK

-902 ETSDSFSR
+902 ETSESFSR
-910 EITRVEGLV
+910 EITRVDGKIDGMSVGSVNYIVKSNKQFTDKGVKASGITVTVTDGILHVETVDGTGKYSNFDWLGRYSEYLTTAESKFNEGDDFTITFWCKRISGAGNPDVYIKSGMGYYPLS
-919 GDNSY
+919 GELNSTEFKPISY
-924 KNISLGVRN
+924 TGKWKKANVINLYLGFYNAIGIFEFEKFKLSKGNI
-933 FLASKYLVNK
+933 
-943 VSSQSFDYKTWA
+943 T
-955 TDFVTSIDLPNILK
+955 TDW
-969 SKETYTLSFDAEI
+969 
-982 IKKSTVA
+982 
-989 TIFSLQVGFAIY
+989 
-1001 SPSNAHPILPL
+1001 SPSP
-1012 FLSIS
+1012 
-1017 NNNAIQNLNQKGR
+1017 
-1030 LEKTFVCPTLAT
+1030 
-1042 DSKIIVYTN
+1042 
-1051 RYSDGTNVDF
+1051 
-1061 DTVRFT
+1061 
-1067 NVNIVAGNTESKT
+1067 
-1080 WIKPIEDTDE
+1080 EDMVM
-1090 DIGNLTIKYN
+1090 LTSFN

-1141 STVTQTADGLVT
+1141 STVTQTADGLIT
-1153 TVQNLSVGGN
+1153 TVQNLSVGGR
-1163 NLLLNADFELLENK
+1163 NLLIGSSETYVYQGTTEFLR
-1177 TSFTVGGVTY
+1177 TVDLA
-1187 SQGPKYW
+1187 PAIDKYGLVQ
-1194 STYNGGIPNPGT
+1194 Y
-1206 SFHAYSG
+1206 
-1213 SFGGRN
+1213 
-1219 NVVIFNESDGSRNWK
+1219 
-1234 AINQSISK
+1234 
-1242 TFMPD
+1242 
-1247 FPDTTN
+1247 
-1253 DFTLSFDAY
+1253 TLSFDAKVAVAGNVQVYMQNGAGSRY
-1262 ADLSGAKIFG
+1262 AGLL
-1272 GFYYVNKLTGT
+1272 VKLAMSTE
-1283 ANFHAGQFTVNL
+1283 
-1295 ITSGSWNRY
+1295 WKRY
-1304 SVKVPF
+1304 SV
-1310 NKDNCD
+1310 
-1316 FSKTFSFLIYGY
+1316 TFTPNIAILSLTQSFLAFFGTYDTGVVPQIKR
-1328 GFSSNAI
+1328 I
-1335 LALDNVKLETGTIS
+1335 KLEQGNIATDYSDAPEDIDAKIS
-1349 SAFSKSKKEL
+1349 AV
-1359 DDQISSIQTTVTQ
+1359 QTTVTQ

-1526 GSNYRGNESTSDGF
+1526 GSNYRGNESTGDGF

-1616 DYNISNNG
+1616 DYNISDNG

>member
-91 HSQLQD
+91 HSQLPD
-97 GSHTFQTYLNFIFD
+97 GSHTFLTYLDFIFS
-111 GSGYSYNLE
+111 GSGYTYNLE

-207 KGRLEVEY
+207 QGRLEVEY
-215 ISPLASEYGIIE
+215 TSPLASEYGIIE

-234 RYTNSDSLLAVLK
+234 RYTNADSLLASLK

-383 LFLTVG
+383 LFFTVG

-429 KDGDDALNKKY
+429 KDGDDALNQKY

-452 LISQAQSTADSAKA
+452 LISQAQSTADSAKT
-466 DATTALQNIVNES
+466 DATTALSNIASES
-479 NNLQDSINLSKQELT
+479 QKLTEQINALSKIEGDHYTATNQTLT
-494 LSIQSVDAKAEALES
+494 QLDGTVKGLQTDYNALVNKDN
-509 EISNAKATLTNQG
+509 EITQTLTN
-522 SQLAN
+522 
-527 IETRTKTVED
+527 
-537 NISGLTTKYQN
+537 
-548 IQIGG
+548 
-553 SNLLT
+553 
-558 NTSSDW
+558 
-564 INLTTNRYAGFV
+564 
-576 RVLKPSDLPNIKIGD
+576 
-591 KLTFSID
+591 
-598 IKSTSSKQLRARISI
+598 
-613 EGTNPKT
+613 
-620 YFSDIVIKNG
+620 
-630 DGRSFVTAEVST
+630 
-642 GWTQIILYIDANL
+642 
-655 TSTTVTA
+655 
-662 DTVEQYRRAKLELGT
+662 
-677 LATDYS
+677 
-683 IADLDFKND
+683 
-692 LATYKQTTEQ
+692 
-702 NYASLNQTIQSVDG
+702 
-716 KVTQNTNT
+716 
-724 ITQNANETNTRLT
+724 
-737 SLETYKDSEG
+737 
-747 TRATSYFEASKT
+747 
-759 ETARQIT
+759 
-766 AERTVTATNYIA
+766 
-778 KSQYTQD
+778 
-785 VSGITSRLTATEQVA
+785 
-800 DETKKNLATYKQ
+800 YKQ
-812 TIDQNTAQIAENK
+812 TIDQNTASITENK

-919 GDNSY
+919 DGIFSGNRNLLVNTKSMDNIAYTSANKTSETYMGGSVVSALAPSGSY
-924 KNISLGVRN
+924 KDAFRQKMSIVPDELEYIVSFYAKSTAVSHNVTCYFYSPNTTIKS
-933 FLASKYLVNK
+933 
-943 VSSQSFDYKTWA
+943 VSSQGVVNDR
-955 TDFVTSIDLPNILK
+955 
-969 SKETYTLSFDAEI
+969 
-982 IKKSTVA
+982 
-989 TIFSLQVGFAIY
+989 
-1001 SPSNAHPILPL
+1001 PSGA
-1012 FLSIS
+1012 
-1017 NNNAIQNLNQKGR
+1017 
-1030 LEKTFVCPTLAT
+1030 
-1042 DSKIIVYTN
+1042 
-1051 RYSDGTNVDF
+1051 DGS
-1061 DTVRFT
+1061 T
-1067 NVNIVAGNTESKT
+1067 NVNVTNEWKRYWIKWTLRAPKDDTEKIPKEVIIGRNWDSVNSVSIALPALYAGNTTIDYSEA
-1080 WIKPIEDTDE
+1080 PEDLKAVTD
-1090 DIGNLTIKYN
+1090 GLTIKYN

-1153 TVQNLSVGGN
+1153 TVQNLSVGGRNYILNSQTVNVLSN
-1163 NLLLNADFELLENK
+1163 NGSLFPVSTTEMSENGRKFVRVKRTNTTLNPDIISIYTAIGNGSVKLNQDALLVEKGMVSFKARASHPVTMNTIIYKITKSGTSVAGDIRDINITTDWQTFSFWIPLGADLEYIRANPSGNK
-1177 TSFTVGGVTY
+1177 TSI
-1187 SQGPKYW
+1187 S
-1194 STYNGGIPNPGT
+1194 S
-1206 SFHAYSG
+1206 
-1213 SFGGRN
+1213 
-1219 NVVIFNESDGSRNWK
+1219 VI
-1234 AINQSISK
+1234 
-1242 TFMPD
+1242 
-1247 FPDTTN
+1247 N
-1253 DFTLSFDAY
+1253 DFYLDICEWK
-1262 ADLSGAKIFG
+1262 LESGNIPTPWSPAPEDTDAKI
-1272 GFYYVNKLTGT
+1272 
-1283 ANFHAGQFTVNL
+1283 
-1295 ITSGSWNRY
+1295 
-1304 SVKVPF
+1304 
-1310 NKDNCD
+1310 
-1316 FSKTFSFLIYGY
+1316 
-1328 GFSSNAI
+1328 
-1335 LALDNVKLETGTIS
+1335 
-1349 SAFSKSKKEL
+1349 SAV
-1359 DDQISSIQTTVTQ
+1359 QTTVTQ
-1372 TANSWAVKNLTSNGS
+1372 TSNSWAVKNLTSNGS

-1616 DYNISNNG
+1616 DYNISDNG

>member
-234 RYTNSDSLLAVLK
+234 RYTNADSLLASLK

-398 GAEWII
+398 GAEWVI

-415 KDINDKISEVNAAI
+415 KDINDKISEANAAI
-429 KDGDDALNKKY
+429 KNGDDALNQKY

-452 LISQAQSTADSAKA
+452 LISQAQSTADSAKT
-466 DATTALQNIVNES
+466 DATTALSNIARES
-479 NNLQDSINLSKQELT
+479 QKLTEQINALSKTEGDHYTATNQTLT
-494 LSIQSVDAKAEALES
+494 QLDGTVKGLQTDYTALVNKDN
-509 EISNAKATLTNQG
+509 EITQTLTN
-522 SQLAN
+522 
-527 IETRTKTVED
+527 
-537 NISGLTTKYQN
+537 
-548 IQIGG
+548 
-553 SNLLT
+553 
-558 NTSSDW
+558 
-564 INLTTNRYAGFV
+564 
-576 RVLKPSDLPNIKIGD
+576 
-591 KLTFSID
+591 
-598 IKSTSSKQLRARISI
+598 
-613 EGTNPKT
+613 
-620 YFSDIVIKNG
+620 
-630 DGRSFVTAEVST
+630 
-642 GWTQIILYIDANL
+642 
-655 TSTTVTA
+655 
-662 DTVEQYRRAKLELGT
+662 
-677 LATDYS
+677 
-683 IADLDFKND
+683 
-692 LATYKQTTEQ
+692 
-702 NYASLNQTIQSVDG
+702 
-716 KVTQNTNT
+716 
-724 ITQNANETNTRLT
+724 
-737 SLETYKDSEG
+737 
-747 TRATSYFEASKT
+747 
-759 ETARQIT
+759 
-766 AERTVTATNYIA
+766 
-778 KSQYTQD
+778 
-785 VSGITSRLTATEQVA
+785 
-800 DETKKNLATYKQ
+800 YKQ
-812 TIDQNTAQIAENK
+812 TIDQNTASITENK

-855 NNLSGRMSSAET
+855 DNLSGRMSSAET

-919 GDNSY
+919 DGIFSGNRNLLLNTKSMDNIAYTSANKTSETYMGGSVVSALAPSGSY
-924 KNISLGVRN
+924 KDAFRQKMSIVPDELEYIVSFYAKSTAVSHNITCYFYAPNTTIKS
-933 FLASKYLVNK
+933 
-943 VSSQSFDYKTWA
+943 VSSQGVVNDRPA
-955 TDFVTSIDLPNILK
+955 G
-969 SKETYTLSFDAEI
+969 A
-982 IKKSTVA
+982 
-989 TIFSLQVGFAIY
+989 
-1001 SPSNAHPILPL
+1001 
-1012 FLSIS
+1012 
-1017 NNNAIQNLNQKGR
+1017 
-1030 LEKTFVCPTLAT
+1030 
-1042 DSKIIVYTN
+1042 
-1051 RYSDGTNVDF
+1051 DGS
-1061 DTVRFT
+1061 T
-1067 NVNIVAGNTESKT
+1067 NVNVTNEWKRYWIKWTLRAPKDDTEKIPKEVIIGRNWDSVNSVSIALPALYAGNTTIDYSEA
-1080 WIKPIEDTDE
+1080 PEDLKAVTD
-1090 DIGNLTIKYN
+1090 GLTIKYN

-1242 TFMPD
+1242 TIMPD

-1316 FSKTFSFLIYGY
+1316 FSKTFQFLIYGY
-1328 GFSSNAI
+1328 GFTSNAI

-1349 SAFSKSKKEL
+1349 SAFSKSRKEL

-1467 TALNGAMSIDLN
+1467 TALNGAMLIDLN

-1504 RFEDGGLNTV
+1504 RFEDSGLNTV

-1519 KAAHTIV
+1519 KAAHTII
-1526 GSNYRGNESTSDGF
+1526 GSNYRGNESAGDGF

-1581 RNQADSFF
+1581 RNQGDSFF
-1589 YPQKGDTNHKNMFLG
+1589 YPQKGDVNHKNMFLG
-1604 HPSSRITNVFSL
+1604 HPSSRITNVYAL
-1616 DYNISNNG
+1616 DYNISDNG

>member
-12 YEAQTVIKATN
+12 YEAQTFIKATN

-31 TGTIYTNEEVLNK
+31 TGTIYTNEEVLRK

-429 KDGDDALNKKY
+429 KDGDDALNQKY
-440 DEIVA
+440 DAIVA

-452 LISQAQSTADSAKA
+452 LISQAQSTADSAKT
-466 DATTALQNIVNES
+466 DATTALSNIASES
-479 NNLQDSINLSKQELT
+479 QKLTEQINALSKIEGDHYTATNQTLT
-494 LSIQSVDAKAEALES
+494 QLDGTVKGLQTDYTALVNKDN
-509 EISNAKATLTNQG
+509 EITQTLTN
-522 SQLAN
+522 
-527 IETRTKTVED
+527 
-537 NISGLTTKYQN
+537 
-548 IQIGG
+548 
-553 SNLLT
+553 
-558 NTSSDW
+558 
-564 INLTTNRYAGFV
+564 
-576 RVLKPSDLPNIKIGD
+576 
-591 KLTFSID
+591 
-598 IKSTSSKQLRARISI
+598 
-613 EGTNPKT
+613 
-620 YFSDIVIKNG
+620 
-630 DGRSFVTAEVST
+630 
-642 GWTQIILYIDANL
+642 
-655 TSTTVTA
+655 
-662 DTVEQYRRAKLELGT
+662 
-677 LATDYS
+677 
-683 IADLDFKND
+683 
-692 LATYKQTTEQ
+692 
-702 NYASLNQTIQSVDG
+702 
-716 KVTQNTNT
+716 
-724 ITQNANETNTRLT
+724 
-737 SLETYKDSEG
+737 
-747 TRATSYFEASKT
+747 
-759 ETARQIT
+759 
-766 AERTVTATNYIA
+766 
-778 KSQYTQD
+778 
-785 VSGITSRLTATEQVA
+785 
-800 DETKKNLATYKQ
+800 YKQ
-812 TIDQNTAQIAENK
+812 TIDQNTASITENK

-855 NNLSGRMSSAET
+855 DNLSGRMSSAET

-919 GDNSY
+919 DGIFSGNRNLLLNTKSMDNIAYTSANKTSETYMGGSVVSALAPSGSY
-924 KNISLGVRN
+924 KDAFRQKMSIVPDELEYIVSFYAKSTAVSHNITCYFYAPNTTIKS
-933 FLASKYLVNK
+933 
-943 VSSQSFDYKTWA
+943 VSSQGVVNDRPA
-955 TDFVTSIDLPNILK
+955 G
-969 SKETYTLSFDAEI
+969 A
-982 IKKSTVA
+982 
-989 TIFSLQVGFAIY
+989 
-1001 SPSNAHPILPL
+1001 
-1012 FLSIS
+1012 
-1017 NNNAIQNLNQKGR
+1017 
-1030 LEKTFVCPTLAT
+1030 
-1042 DSKIIVYTN
+1042 
-1051 RYSDGTNVDF
+1051 DGS
-1061 DTVRFT
+1061 T
-1067 NVNIVAGNTESKT
+1067 NVNVTNEWKRYWIKWTLRAPKDDTEKIPKEVIIGRNWDSVNSVSIALPALYAGNTTIDYSEA
-1080 WIKPIEDTDE
+1080 PEDLKAVTD
-1090 DIGNLTIKYN
+1090 GLTIKYN

-1153 TVQNLSVGGN
+1153 TVQNLSVGGRN
-1163 NLLLNADFELLENK
+1163 YLTKSNLIKDSGANKLGALSVRDTETPNGFKATGNSTKDGTVRLYNVINSDGWWTVSFDIKGSQSIAVDVTVDICDQGSTKIWTNATNTYERKSISVNVTNYSKNPSVYHFVDFANFAFAYFWIDNIKIEKGNMP
-1177 TSFTVGGVTY
+1177 TDY
-1187 SQGPKYW
+1187 SQAP
-1194 STYNGGIPNPGT
+1194 
-1206 SFHAYSG
+1206 
-1213 SFGGRN
+1213 
-1219 NVVIFNESDGSRNWK
+1219 E
-1234 AINQSISK
+1234 
-1242 TFMPD
+1242 
-1247 FPDTTN
+1247 DT
-1253 DFTLSFDAY
+1253 D
-1262 ADLSGAKIFG
+1262 AKI
-1272 GFYYVNKLTGT
+1272 
-1283 ANFHAGQFTVNL
+1283 
-1295 ITSGSWNRY
+1295 
-1304 SVKVPF
+1304 
-1310 NKDNCD
+1310 
-1316 FSKTFSFLIYGY
+1316 
-1328 GFSSNAI
+1328 
-1335 LALDNVKLETGTIS
+1335 
-1349 SAFSKSKKEL
+1349 SAV
-1359 DDQISSIQTTVTQ
+1359 QTTVTQ

-1581 RNQADSFF
+1581 RNQGDSFF
-1589 YPQKGDTNHKNMFLG
+1589 YPQKGDVNHKNMFLG
-1604 HPSSRITNVFSL
+1604 HPSSRITNVYAI
-1616 DYNISNNG
+1616 DYNISNNA

>member
-91 HSQLQD
+91 HSQLPD
-97 GSHTFQTYLNFIFD
+97 GSHTFLTYLDFIFS
-111 GSGYSYNLE
+111 GSGYTYNLE

-172 RKNFNMN
+172 RKNFNMK
-179 ELGIEKKINDF
+179 ELGLEKKINDF

-199 WNNKDDHS
+199 WFDKDDHS

-215 ISPLASEYGIIE
+215 TSPLASEYGIIE

-234 RYTNSDSLLAVLK
+234 RYTNADSLLASLK

-404 NPFSNDIDFVK
+404 NPFSDDIDFVK

-429 KDGDDALNKKY
+429 KDGDDALNQKY
-440 DEIVA
+440 DAIVA

-452 LISQAQSTADSAKA
+452 LISQAQSTADSAKT
-466 DATTALQNIVNES
+466 DATNALSNIASESQKLTEQINTLSKTEGDHYTATTQTLTQLDGTVKGLQTDYTALVNKD
-479 NNLQDSINLSKQELT
+479 N
-494 LSIQSVDAKAEALES
+494 
-509 EISNAKATLTNQG
+509 EITQTLTN
-522 SQLAN
+522 
-527 IETRTKTVED
+527 
-537 NISGLTTKYQN
+537 
-548 IQIGG
+548 
-553 SNLLT
+553 
-558 NTSSDW
+558 
-564 INLTTNRYAGFV
+564 
-576 RVLKPSDLPNIKIGD
+576 
-591 KLTFSID
+591 
-598 IKSTSSKQLRARISI
+598 
-613 EGTNPKT
+613 
-620 YFSDIVIKNG
+620 
-630 DGRSFVTAEVST
+630 
-642 GWTQIILYIDANL
+642 
-655 TSTTVTA
+655 
-662 DTVEQYRRAKLELGT
+662 
-677 LATDYS
+677 
-683 IADLDFKND
+683 
-692 LATYKQTTEQ
+692 
-702 NYASLNQTIQSVDG
+702 
-716 KVTQNTNT
+716 
-724 ITQNANETNTRLT
+724 
-737 SLETYKDSEG
+737 
-747 TRATSYFEASKT
+747 
-759 ETARQIT
+759 
-766 AERTVTATNYIA
+766 
-778 KSQYTQD
+778 
-785 VSGITSRLTATEQVA
+785 
-800 DETKKNLATYKQ
+800 YKQ
-812 TIDQNTAQIAENK
+812 TIDQNTASITENK
-825 QTVDGT
+825 KATDGT
-831 LSSLQTQVTQNK
+831 ISSLQTQVTQNK
-843 NDIATKASQLTV
+843 NDISTKASQLTV
-855 NNLSGRMSSAET
+855 DNLSGRMSSAET

-910 EITRVEGLV
+910 EITRVENKA
-919 GDNSY
+919 D
-924 KNISLGVRN
+924 SLT
-933 FLASKYLVNK
+933 VN
-943 VSSQSFDYKTWA
+943 V
-955 TDFVTSIDLPNILK
+955 
-969 SKETYTLSFDAEI
+969 
-982 IKKSTVA
+982 
-989 TIFSLQVGFAIY
+989 
-1001 SPSNAHPILPL
+1001 
-1012 FLSIS
+1012 
-1017 NNNAIQNLNQKGR
+1017 
-1030 LEKTFVCPTLAT
+1030 
-1042 DSKIIVYTN
+1042 
-1051 RYSDGTNVDF
+1051 
-1061 DTVRFT
+1061 
-1067 NVNIVAGNTESKT
+1067 
-1080 WIKPIEDTDE
+1080 
-1090 DIGNLTIKYN
+1090 N
-1100 TVKDTVDSHTQQI
+1100 TVKDTVDSHTQMI
-1113 GQQGSSLTT
+1113 GQQGTSLTT
-1122 TIQRV
+1122 TIQKV
-1127 DSIQSSVSNIDGRL
+1127 DSIQTSVSNIDGRL

-1153 TVQNLSVGGN
+1153 TVQNLSAGGN

-1206 SFHAYSG
+1206 SFHSYSG

-1234 AINQSISK
+1234 AINQSIGK
-1242 TFMPD
+1242 TIMPD
-1247 FPDTTN
+1247 FPDTIN
-1253 DFTLSFDAY
+1253 DFMLSFDAY
-1262 ADLSGAKIFG
+1262 ANLSGTKLFG
-1272 GFYYVNKLTGT
+1272 GFYYVNKLTGAT
-1283 ANFHAGQFTVNL
+1283 NFHAGQFTVNS
-1295 ITSGSWNRY
+1295 ITAGTWNRY

-1310 NKDNCD
+1310 NKDICD

-1335 LALDNVKLETGTIS
+1335 LAIDNVQLETGTIS
-1349 SAFSKSKKEL
+1349 SAFGKSRKEL

-1387 ILSQINLTDGTVKI
+1387 ILGQINLTDGTVKI
-1401 DGKYVKITGQT
+1401 DGKVVRITGQT
-1412 LIDNG
+1412 VIDNAV
-1417 IITNA
+1417 IKSS
-1422 MIKDLT
+1422 MIESLT
-1428 ADKIIGG
+1428 ADKLTAG
-1435 TIDANKI
+1435 TIDANTI
-1442 SVINLN
+1442 RVINLN
-1448 ASNITSGQISGG
+1448 ANSLVGMDANFLTSRIGNAIVDLLQGKIITAQ
-1460 LIKGGVL
+1460 
-1467 TALNGAMSIDLN
+1467 NGAMELNLN
-1479 NGQINT
+1479 NAGLTFNQSAIITFNSSYNAIVRKKGAYT
-1485 SQDTSSIRRT
+1485 SFLHFND
-1495 SSDSASQFI
+1495 DSN
-1504 RFEDGGLNTV
+1504 GGLYTGLGV
-1514 PGGGI
+1514 TSTFDGI
-1519 KAAHTIV
+1519 NSQSSGRFAGIRIFRDAK
-1526 GSNYRGNESTSDGF
+1526 SDGTVHD
-1540 AGLEIYSGHYEN
+1540 AIYDATEIY
-1552 FSRLIGD
+1552 GD
-1559 RIEFRAN
+1559 RIVMKDDFSISRGFLFKPEFMTSIVDMNYLVDTVRALARCWIHWN
-1566 QSGKSINTGNWVFDF
+1566 NVGWDVNSSALRQSIINE
-1581 RNQADSFF
+1581 
-1589 YPQKGDTNHKNMFLG
+1589 
-1604 HPSSRITNVFSL
+1604 
-1616 DYNISNNG
+1616 YNN
-1624 VSVVEYLKSLGLCMR
+1624 YMKDL
-1639 HLLNGGFSDNALSAI
+1639 
-1654 RTERDKTLYKLGGG
+1654 
-1668 I
+1668 